1 MGNSYAGQLKTTRF
15 EEVLHNS
22 IEASLRSNSLVPR
35 PIFSQLYLEA
45 EQQLSALEGGSRAD
59 NEEEEEEGDGA
70 LEQNCPPNPYQ
81 MHPRPKD
88 AAPRTEQTGER
99 AASALKMVKQMFKEE
114 NLTKAG
120 KDLRLV
126 SISSEP
132 IDIPA
137 GFLLV
142 GAKSPSLPDHLLVCA
157 VDKRFL
163 PDDNGHNA
171 LLGFSGNC
179 VGCGKKGFC
188 YFTEFSNH
196 INLKLTTQPK
206 KQKHLKY
213 YLVRNAQGA
222 LTKGPLICWKG
233 SVVTTAPAVGKRT
246 VPQVASPETKPG
258 EWPPPQP
265 SWLHR
270 SSDGEGVGTLAVI
283 SAPGSPAGRVLASEV
298 IGRCWGGAG
307 ADCQVCLFPA
317 EFRSR
322 QASMGACSSSLFPP
336 LDSSGP
342 PAPFPGEPGLGTTPS
357 APLGAPQAG
366 ILSNSGPPKKRH
378 KGWSPE
384 SPSASDGGY
393 PQGAGNR
400 AKYESAGVTCMPQ
413 VGLVGPA
420 SVTFPVVASEEPVSV
435 PDNLLKICKAKPVI
449 FKGKYSNALGAEGH
463 GNFPYLCGN
472 LNDVVVSPLLYT
484 CYQNSQSISRAY
496 EQYGASTIQPISE
509 EMQLLLT
516 VYYLVQLDCVRWTLG
531 HSASPQHCPAVWAGQ
546 ALKPLPPALS
556 LPAADQVPLMEDL
569 EQIFLRS
576 WRESHLTEIR
586 QYQQAPPQPFPPAL
600 GAVAPV
606 TSAQLPWLAGLAASS
621 CNDSV
626 HVIECTYSL
635 AEGLS
640 EMFRLLIEGK
650 LAKTNYVVIICACRS
665 AAIDSCIAVT
675 GKYQARI
682 LSESLLTPAEY
693 QKEVNYELVTGKV
706 DSLGAFFSTLCPEG
720 DIDILLDKFH
730 QENQGLVS
738 SSLAAS
744 SVSKSASLDVG
755 EAPACTSYHLEPHRI
770 RPFQLAVAQKLLS
783 HVCSIA
789 DSSTQNLD
797 LGSFEKVDFLICI
810 PPSEVTYQQTLFHV
824 WHSGVLLELGLEK
837 EHVTRQRVEQYVL
850 KLDAEAQT
858 KFKSF
863 LQHSFQNPHTLFVL
877 IHDHAHW
884 DLVSSAVHN
893 LYSQSDPSVGL
904 VDRLLNCKEV
914 KEAPN
919 IVTLHVTS
927 FPYALQTQHTLVS
940 PYNEIHWPASYS
952 DGVDL
957 YPENRKYF
965 GLSEFIES
973 TLSGHSLPLL
983 RYDSSFE
990 AMVTALGKRF
1000 PRLHSAVIRT
1010 FVLVQH
1016 YAAAMM
1022 AVSGLSQMKNYTSVE
1037 TLEITQNLINSP
1049 KQCPC
1054 GHGLMVL
1061 LRVPCSPLAA
1071 VAYERLA
1078 HVRARLALEEHFEII
1093 LGNPA
1098 SGITIGKHFLKQ
1110 LKVWQNIEDAEW
1122 RPQTYLEL
1130 EGLPC
1135 ILIFS
1140 GMDPHGES
1148 LPRSLRYCD
1157 LRLINS
1163 SCLVRTALEQELGLA
1178 AYFVSSEPPLEKG
1191 AQTEALESD
1200 AEKLSSTDNEDEE
1213 LVTEGSTSEK
1223 RSPVKRE
1230 RSRSHDSASSS
1241 LSSKASSS
1249 APCGESSA
1257 GPSQG
1262 ERAWSPPPCGPS
1274 EEAKAPGERQ
1284 TLRAAGGPPSVISRH
1299 SPGLTPQLDPSLKSG
1314 QRGIQVSA
1322 LSASSSGS
1330 ASSPALPTA
1339 GPLVLQ
1345 ASQCSMTKACRQPPV
1360 VFLPKLVYDMVTST
1374 DGSGLPKAA
1383 SLLPSHSVMWASSF
1397 RPLLSKTMTSTEQ
1410 SLYYR
1415 QWTVPRPG
1423 HMDYGNRAEGRVDG
1437 FHPRRLLLS
1446 GPPQIGKTGAYL
1458 QFLSILSRML
1468 IRLTEVDVYDE
1479 EEININLR
1487 EDSDWH
1493 YLQLSDPWPDLEL
1506 FKKLP
1511 FDYIIHDPK
1520 YEDASLICSHH
1531 QSIKSEDRGTH
1542 RKPEDLF
1549 VRRQTARMRLSKF
1562 AAHNTYHHCEQC
1574 HQYMGFH
1581 PRCQLYESTL
1591 HAFAFSYS
1599 MLGEEIQ
1606 LHFIIPK
1613 SKEHHFVFSQ
1623 PGGQLESM
1631 RLPLVTDKSHE
1642 YIKSPT
1648 FTPTTGR
1655 HEHGLFNLYHA
1666 MDGAS
1671 HLHVLVVKEY
1681 EMAIYKK
1688 YWPNHIMLVLPSI
1701 FNSAGVGAAHFLI
1714 KELSYHNLELERNRQ
1729 EELGIKP
1736 QDIWPF
1742 IVISDDSCV
1751 MWNVVDVDSG
1761 GERSRKNVFG
1771 LIELTDMTPASRHA
1785 FSILTGTPPRQP
1797 ARHVQGKA
1805 AAWPAQSACRPGDVR
1820 LPPSSREFSWSER
1833 NVSLKHI
1840 MQHIEASP
1848 NITHYALIGMRKWSS
1863 KTGSREVREP
1873 FSRCHVHDFIV
1884 LNVDLTQNV
1893 QYNQN
1898 RFTCDDVDFN
1908 LRVHSA
1914 GLLLCRFNR
1923 FSVMKKQIAVGG
1935 HRSFHITSKVS
1946 DSPMAVVP
1954 AQYICAPDSRHT
1966 FLAAPAQLLLEKFLQ
1981 HHSHCFFPLSLKNLG
1996 HPVLSVDCYLN
2007 LGSQISVCYVSSR
2020 PHSLNISCSDFVFS
2034 GLLLYLCDSFVG
2046 ASFLK
2051 KFHFLKGATLC
2062 VICQDRNSLRQT
2074 VVRLELEDEWQFR
2087 LRDEFQTANAKE
2099 DRPLFFLTGRHI

>member
-22 IEASLRSNSLVPR
+22 IEASLRSNNLVPR

-45 EQQLSALEGGSRAD
+45 EQQLSSLEGFC
-59 NEEEEEEGDGA
+59 
-70 LEQNCPPNPYQ
+70 Q
-81 MHPRPKD
+81 
-88 AAPRTEQTGER
+88 
-99 AASALKMVKQMFKEE
+99 
-114 NLTKAG
+114 AG

-126 SISSEP
+126 SISNDQIEVPS
-132 IDIPA
+132 

-142 GAKSPSLPDHLLVCA
+142 GAKSPNLPDQLLVCA

-213 YLVRNAQGA
+213 YLVRNAQGT
-222 LTKGPLICWKG
+222 LTKGSVICWKG
-233 SVVTTAPAVGKRT
+233 
-246 VPQVASPETKPG
+246 
-258 EWPPPQP
+258 
-265 SWLHR
+265 
-270 SSDGEGVGTLAVI
+270 
-283 SAPGSPAGRVLASEV
+283 
-298 IGRCWGGAG
+298 
-307 ADCQVCLFPA
+307 A
-317 EFRSR
+317 EFRGR
-322 QASMGACSSSLFPP
+322 QASSGPCSSTLFQLPE
-336 LDSSGP
+336 SSGP
-342 PAPFPGEPGLGTTPS
+342 ALITTNELVPAPNPHAPAAGTQQTGTISDHLPSTAALGSTVYNGKDSPKQQLVKNNLPALTRPSVLGTLT
-357 APLGAPQAG
+357 
-366 ILSNSGPPKKRH
+366 NSGPPKKRH

-384 SPSASDGGY
+384 SPSSTETWNLQPN
-393 PQGAGNR
+393 PQIPNR
-400 AKYESAGVTCMPQ
+400 NKNDIGSLSCLTHSAVM
-413 VGLVGPA
+413 GPV
-420 SVTFPVVASEEPVSV
+420 SSPMVASGEPVSV

-449 FKGKYSNALGAEGH
+449 FKGH

-472 LNDVVVSPLLYT
+472 LNDIVVSPLLYT
-484 CYQNSQSISRAY
+484 CYKNSQSMSRAY

-516 VYYLVQLDCVRWTLG
+516 VYYLVQL
-531 HSASPQHCPAVWAGQ
+531 AP
-546 ALKPLPPALS
+546 
-556 LPAADQVPLMEDL
+556 DQVPLIEDL
-569 EQIFLRS
+569 EHIFMRS
-576 WRESHLTEIR
+576 WRESHLSEIR
-586 QYQQAPPQPFPPAL
+586 QYQQAIPQAFSPVPSQIAL
-600 GAVAPV
+600 M

-621 CNDSV
+621 SNDSV
-626 HVIECTYSL
+626 HIIECSYSL
-635 AEGLS
+635 AEGLT
-640 EMFRLLIEGK
+640 EMFKLLTEGK
-650 LAKTNYVVIICACRS
+650 LVKTNYVVIICACRNRTL
-665 AAIDSCIAVT
+665 DSCIVVT
-675 GKYQARI
+675 GKYQARV
-682 LSESLLTPAEY
+682 LSESMLTPAEY
-693 QKEVNYELVTGKV
+693 QKEVNYQLVTGKV
-706 DSLGAFFSTLCPEG
+706 ETLGSFFSTLCPDG
-720 DIDILLDKFH
+720 DIELLLDKFY
-730 QENQGLVS
+730 QENQSHKS
-738 SSLAAS
+738 SSLSTSANKPTASDITGAA
-744 SVSKSASLDVG
+744 V
-755 EAPACTSYHLEPHRI
+755 CTSYNVERHQI

-797 LGSFEKVDFLICI
+797 LGSFERVDFLICV
-810 PPSEVTYQQTLFHV
+810 PPSEVTYQQTLFHL

-837 EHVTRQRVEQYVL
+837 EHLTKQRMEQYVV
-850 KLDAEAQT
+850 KLDADAQT
-858 KFKSF
+858 KFKVF
-863 LQHSFQNPHTLFVL
+863 LQNSMQNPHTLFIL

-884 DLVSSAVHN
+884 DLASSVHC
-893 LYSQSDPSVGL
+893 LYPQADPSVGL
-904 VDRLLNCKEV
+904 VDRLLNCREV

-919 IVTLHVTS
+919 VLTLHVTS
-927 FPYALQTQHTLVS
+927 FPYALQTQHTHIS
-940 PYNEIHWPASYS
+940 PYNEIHWPSSYS
-952 DGVDL
+952 NGIDL
-957 YPENRKYF
+957 YHENKKYF

-990 AMVTALGKRF
+990 AMVMALGKRF

-1016 YAAAMM
+1016 YSAAMM

-1037 TLEITQNLINSP
+1037 TLEITQNLINSS
-1049 KQCPC
+1049 KQCSS
-1054 GHGLMVL
+1054 GHGFMVV
-1061 LRVPCSPLAA
+1061 LRIPCIPLAV
-1071 VAYERLA
+1071 VAYERLY
-1078 HVRARLALEEHFEII
+1078 HIRERLSLADNFEII
-1093 LGNPA
+1093 LGKPN
-1098 SGITIGKHFLKQ
+1098 SGITIGKHFVEQ
-1110 LKVWQNIEDAEW
+1110 LKMWQKIEDAEW

-1140 GMDPHGES
+1140 GMDPQGEA

-1163 SCLVRTALEQELGLA
+1163 SCLLRTALEQELGLA
-1178 AYFVSSEPPLEKG
+1178 AYFVSSEIHIEKVVVNDV
-1191 AQTEALESD
+1191 LESD
-1200 AEKLSSTDNEDEE
+1200 PEKLSSTDNEDEE
-1213 LVTEGSTSEK
+1213 IATEGSTSEK
-1223 RSPVKRE
+1223 RSPIKRE

-1241 LSSKASSS
+1241 LSSKASSATFCIESSPLLATPGDVAKSPHQVLSSSTEESTHNCERQRQKVEKGAQTVISKHLPAAAEQLDSKQNIKSAQISINSSSSPFSSSSSSS
-1249 APCGESSA
+1249 APTHNTFIL
-1257 GPSQG
+1257 
-1262 ERAWSPPPCGPS
+1262 
-1274 EEAKAPGERQ
+1274 Q
-1284 TLRAAGGPPSVISRH
+1284 T
-1299 SPGLTPQLDPSLKSG
+1299 
-1314 QRGIQVSA
+1314 
-1322 LSASSSGS
+1322 
-1330 ASSPALPTA
+1330 
-1339 GPLVLQ
+1339 
-1345 ASQCSMTKACRQPPV
+1345 SQCSMTKASKQPPI
-1360 VFLPKLVYDMVTST
+1360 VFLPKLVYDIITST
-1374 DGSGLPKAA
+1374 DSSGLPKSS
-1383 SLLPSHSVMWASSF
+1383 SLLPYHSVMWASSF
-1397 RPLLSKTMTSTEQ
+1397 RPVMSKMMTCTEQ

-1415 QWTVPRPG
+1415 QWTVPKPI
-1423 HMDYGNRAEGRVDG
+1423 HMDYNNRNEGRMDT

-1479 EEININLR
+1479 EEINIKLQ
-1487 EDSDWH
+1487 EESDQCYH
-1493 YLQLSDPWPDLEL
+1493 QPGDMWPDFET
-1506 FKKLP
+1506 FKKIP
-1511 FDYIIHDPK
+1511 FDYTIHDPK
-1520 YEDASLICSHH
+1520 YEDASLICTRLQNINSDDRSMVRK
-1531 QSIKSEDRGTH
+1531 QEDMYMR
-1542 RKPEDLF
+1542 RK
-1549 VRRQTARMRLSKF
+1549 TTRMRLSKY
-1562 AAHNTYHHCEQC
+1562 AAYNTYHHCEQC
-1574 HQYMGFH
+1574 HQYMGFN
-1581 PRCQLYESTL
+1581 PRYQLYESTL

-1623 PGGQLESM
+1623 PGRQLESM
-1631 RLPLVTDKSHE
+1631 RLPLVTDKSQD

-1751 MWNVVDVDSG
+1751 MWNAGEVNCSG
-1761 GERSRKNVFG
+1761 DRKS
-1771 LIELTDMTPASRHA
+1771 EYTWT
-1785 FSILTGTPPRQP
+1785 
-1797 ARHVQGKA
+1797 
-1805 AAWPAQSACRPGDVR
+1805 
-1820 LPPSSREFSWSER
+1820 ER
-1833 NVSLKHI
+1833 NVSLRQI
-1840 MQHIEASP
+1840 LQHIEATP
-1848 NITHYALIGMRKWSS
+1848 NVTHYALIGMRKWSS
-1863 KTGSREVREP
+1863 KTNRGEIREP
-1873 FSRCHVHDFIV
+1873 FSCCHVHDFIM

-1898 RFTCDDVDFN
+1898 RFMCDDVDFN
-1908 LRVHSA
+1908 LRAHSA
-1914 GLLLCRFNR
+1914 GLLICRFNH

-1935 HRSFHITSKVS
+1935 QRSFHIKSKVS
-1946 DSPMAVVP
+1946 ETPVSIAP
-1954 AQYICAPDSRHT
+1954 AQYICAPDSKHT
-1966 FLAAPAQLLLEKFLQ
+1966 FLAAPAQLLLEKYLQ
-1981 HHSHCFFPLSLKNLG
+1981 YHSHRFFPLSLKNYS

-2007 LGSQISVCYVSSR
+2007 LGPQIAVCYVSSR
-2020 PHSLNISCSDFVFS
+2020 PHSLNISCSDLMFS
-2034 GLLLYLCDSFVG
+2034 GLLLYLCDSFVV

-2087 LRDEFQTANAKE
+2087 LRDEFQTANTKE

>member
-22 IEASLRSNSLVPR
+22 IEASLRSNNLVPR

-45 EQQLSALEGGSRAD
+45 EQQLSALEAGSRVD
-59 NEEEEEEGDGA
+59 NEEEEEEGEGG
-70 LEQNCPPNPYQ
+70 LESSSPPNSYQ
-81 MHPRPKD
+81 MHP
-88 AAPRTEQTGER
+88 APEGCCTTDGFCQ
-99 AASALKMVKQMFKEE
+99 
-114 NLTKAG
+114 AG

-126 SISSEP
+126 SMSNEHL
-132 IDIPA
+132 DVPA

-206 KQKHLKY
+206 KQKHLKF
-213 YLVRNAQGA
+213 YLVRNAHGT

-233 SVVTTAPAVGKRT
+233 S
-246 VPQVASPETKPG
+246 
-258 EWPPPQP
+258 
-265 SWLHR
+265 
-270 SSDGEGVGTLAVI
+270 
-283 SAPGSPAGRVLASEV
+283 
-298 IGRCWGGAG
+298 
-307 ADCQVCLFPA
+307 

-322 QASMGACSSSLFPP
+322 QAPASTCSGSLFPP
-336 LDSSGP
+336 LENAGPLVTFLNEPILAANAMVVAGAQQAGPASDHPSLAAAVGPAVFNGRDSPKQQQSVKTSLVSLP
-342 PAPFPGEPGLGTTPS
+342 RPS
-357 APLGAPQAG
+357 ALG
-366 ILSNSGPPKKRH
+366 ILPTSGPPKKRH

-384 SPSASDGGY
+384 SPSATDGGC
-393 PQGAGNR
+393 PQGGGNR
-400 AKYESAGVTCMPQ
+400 AKYETAGMSCMPQ

-420 SVTFPVVASEEPVSV
+420 SATFPVVASGEPVSV
-435 PDNLLKICKAKPVI
+435 PNNLLKICKARPVI
-449 FKGKYSNALGAEGH
+449 FKGH

-472 LNDVVVSPLLYT
+472 LSDVVISPLLYT

-496 EQYGASTIQPISE
+496 EQYGASTVQPISE

-516 VYYLVQLDCVRWTLG
+516 VYYLVQL
-531 HSASPQHCPAVWAGQ
+531 
-546 ALKPLPPALS
+546 
-556 LPAADQVPLMEDL
+556 AADQVPLMEDL
-569 EQIFLRS
+569 EQIFMRS

-586 QYQQAPPQPFPPAL
+586 QYQQGPPQPFPPAP
-600 GAVAPV
+600 GAAAPV

-626 HVIECTYSL
+626 HIIECTYSL

-665 AAIDSCIAVT
+665 SAIDSCIAVT

-730 QENQGLVS
+730 QENQGHSS
-738 SSLAAS
+738 SSLATS
-744 SVSKSASLDVG
+744 SISKPAALDARG
-755 EAPACTSYHLEPHRI
+755 MPACTGYTPEPHPV

-783 HVCSIA
+783 HLCSIA

-797 LGSFEKVDFLICI
+797 LGSFQKVDFLICI
-810 PPSEVTYQQTLFHV
+810 PPSEVTYRQTLLHV

-837 EHVTRQRVEQYVL
+837 EHMTKQRVEQYVL

-858 KFKSF
+858 KFKAF
-863 LQHSFQNPHTLFVL
+863 LQNSFQNPHTLFVL

-893 LYSQSDPSVGL
+893 LYSPSDPPVGV
-904 VDRLLNCKEV
+904 VDRLLNCREV

-927 FPYALQTQHTLVS
+927 FPYALQTQHTLIS
-940 PYNEIHWPASYS
+940 PYNEVHWPASCS
-952 DGVDL
+952 NGVDL
-957 YPENRKYF
+957 YPESKKYF

-1016 YAAAMM
+1016 YAAALM
-1022 AVSGLSQMKNYTSVE
+1022 AASGLSQMKNYTSVE
-1037 TLEITQNLINSP
+1037 TLEITQNLLNAS

-1054 GHGLMVL
+1054 GRGLMVL
-1061 LRVPCSPLAA
+1061 LRVPCAPLAA
-1071 VAYERLA
+1071 VAYERLS
-1078 HVRARLALEEHFEII
+1078 HVRQRLSLEEHFEII
-1093 LGNPA
+1093 LGSPSA
-1098 SGITIGKHFLKQ
+1098 GVTVGRHFLQQ
-1110 LKVWQNIEDAEW
+1110 LKEWQRIDDAEW

-1135 ILIFS
+1135 ILILS
-1140 GMDPHGES
+1140 GIDPHGES

-1178 AYFVSSEPPLEKG
+1178 AYFVSNEVPSEKG
-1191 AQTEALESD
+1191 AANEAPESD
-1200 AEKLSSTDNEDEE
+1200 VEKLSSTDNEDEE
-1213 LVTEGSTSEK
+1213 LTTEGSASEK
-1223 RSPVKRE
+1223 RGPVKRE
-1230 RSRSHDSASSS
+1230 RSCSHDSAASS
-1241 LSSKASSS
+1241 LSSRASGT
-1249 APCGESSA
+1249 AWCGE
-1257 GPSQG
+1257 PSVQPMAPAQG
-1262 ERAWSPPPCGPS
+1262 EQARSPQPCGPS
-1274 EEAKAPGERQ
+1274 EEAPGPGDKPRR
-1284 TLRAAGGPPSVISRH
+1284 RASPGSHSALSGH
-1299 SPGLTPQLDPSLKSG
+1299 SPGLAPQPDSGPQAG
-1314 QRGIQVSA
+1314 QRRVHVSSSQ
-1322 LSASSSGS
+1322 LSSSSGS
-1330 ASSPALPTA
+1330 CSSAAVPTCLLHTA
-1339 GPLVLQ
+1339 
-1345 ASQCSMTKACRQPPV
+1345 QCSLARARRQPPV
-1360 VFLPKLVYDMVTST
+1360 IFLPKLVYDLVMAPDS
-1374 DGSGLPKAA
+1374 SSLPKAA
-1383 SLLPSHSVMWASSF
+1383 SLLPAHSVMWASSF
-1397 RPLLSKTMTSTEQ
+1397 RPLLSKMMTSTEQ

-1415 QWTVPRPG
+1415 QWTVPRPS
-1423 HMDYGNRAEGRVDG
+1423 HMDYSNRSENRMDS

-1479 EEININLR
+1479 EEININLK
-1487 EDSDWH
+1487 EESDWH

-1506 FKKLP
+1506 FKKMP
-1511 FDYIIHDPK
+1511 FDYIVHDPK

-1531 QSIKSEDRGTH
+1531 RSIKNEDRGMARKSED
-1542 RKPEDLF
+1542 PY
-1549 VRRQTARMRLSKF
+1549 VRCQTARMRLSKY
-1562 AAHNTYHHCEQC
+1562 AAYNTYHHCEQC

-1581 PRCQLYESTL
+1581 PRYQLYESTL

-1631 RLPLVTDKSHE
+1631 RLPLVTDKGHE

-1701 FNSAGVGAAHFLI
+1701 FNTAGVGAAHFLI
-1714 KELSYHNLELERNRQ
+1714 KELSSHNLELERSRQ
-1729 EELGIKP
+1729 GELGIKP

-1751 MWNVVDVDSG
+1751 MWNMVDVDYG
-1761 GERSRKNVFG
+1761 GERSR
-1771 LIELTDMTPASRHA
+1771 D
-1785 FSILTGTPPRQP
+1785 
-1797 ARHVQGKA
+1797 
-1805 AAWPAQSACRPGDVR
+1805 
-1820 LPPSSREFSWSER
+1820 FSWSER
-1833 NVSLKHI
+1833 NVSLKRI
-1840 MQHIEASP
+1840 MQHIEGSP

-1863 KTGSREVREP
+1863 KTRSSEVREP
-1873 FSRCHVHDFIV
+1873 FSRCHLHDFVI
-1884 LNVDLTQNV
+1884 LNVDLTQHV
-1893 QYNQN
+1893 QYNRN
-1898 RFTCDDVDFN
+1898 RFMCDDVDFN

-1923 FSVMKKQIAVGG
+1923 FSMMKKQIAVGG

-1946 DSPMAVVP
+1946 DNPVAIVP
-1954 AQYICAPDSRHT
+1954 AQYICAPDSKHP
-1966 FLAAPAQLLLEKFLQ
+1966 FLAAPAHLLLEKFFQ
-1981 HHSHCFFPLSLKNLG
+1981 YHSHRFFPLSLKNYS

-2020 PHSLNISCSDFVFS
+2020 PHSLNISSSDLMFS

-2074 VVRLELEDEWQFR
+2074 VVRLELEDAWQFR
-2087 LRDEFQTANAKE
+2087 LRDEFQTANTKE
-2099 DRPLFFLTGRHI
+2099 DRPLFFLTARHV

>member
-35 PIFSQLYLEA
+35 PVFSQLYLEA
-45 EQQLSALEGGSRAD
+45 EQQLSALEGGSRVD
-59 NEEEEEEGDGA
+59 NEEEEEGEGG
-70 LEQNCPPNPYQ
+70 LEQSCPPNPYQ
-81 MHPRPKD
+81 MHPPPEGCCTTD
-88 AAPRTEQTGER
+88 GFCQ
-99 AASALKMVKQMFKEE
+99 
-114 NLTKAG
+114 AG

-132 IDIPA
+132 IDVPA

-163 PDDNGHNA
+163 PDDDGHNA

-188 YFTEFSNH
+188 YFTEFSSH
-196 INLKLTTQPK
+196 MNLKVTTQPK

-213 YLVRNAQGA
+213 YLIRNAQGA

-233 SVVTTAPAVGKRT
+233 S
-246 VPQVASPETKPG
+246 
-258 EWPPPQP
+258 
-265 SWLHR
+265 
-270 SSDGEGVGTLAVI
+270 
-283 SAPGSPAGRVLASEV
+283 
-298 IGRCWGGAG
+298 
-307 ADCQVCLFPA
+307 

-322 QASMGACSSSLFPP
+322 QASASACSSSLFPP
-336 LDSSGP
+336 LESSGL
-342 PAPFPGEPGLGTTPS
+342 PAPFPSEPGPRTTPS
-357 APLGAPQAG
+357 IPLGAPQAGPASDHTSLTAAVGPAVFNGKDSPKHQPLVKHSLSAVPRPSALG

-384 SPSASDGGY
+384 SPSAADGGY
-393 PQGAGNR
+393 PQGGGSR

-420 SVTFPVVASEEPVSV
+420 SVTFPVVASGEPVSV

-449 FKGKYSNALGAEGH
+449 FKGKYSSHGH
-463 GNFPYLCGN
+463 FPYLCGN

-484 CYQNSQSISRAY
+484 CYQNSQSVSRAY
-496 EQYGASTIQPISE
+496 AQYGASTMQPISE

-516 VYYLVQLDCVRWTLG
+516 VYYLVQL
-531 HSASPQHCPAVWAGQ
+531 
-546 ALKPLPPALS
+546 
-556 LPAADQVPLMEDL
+556 AADQVPLMEDL

-586 QYQQAPPQPFPPAL
+586 QYQQVPPQPIPPAP

-626 HVIECTYSL
+626 HIIECTYSL

-730 QENQGLVS
+730 QENQGQIS
-738 SSLAAS
+738 SSLTAS
-744 SVSKSASLDVG
+744 SVTKSASLDVG
-755 EAPACTSYHLEPHRI
+755 GTPVCTGYHLEPHRI
-770 RPFQLAVAQKLLS
+770 WPFQLAVAQKLLS

-837 EHVTRQRVEQYVL
+837 EHMTKQRVEQYVL

-858 KFKSF
+858 KFKAF
-863 LQHSFQNPHTLFVL
+863 LQNSFQNPHTLFVL

-884 DLVSSAVHN
+884 DLVSSAVHD

-927 FPYALQTQHTLVS
+927 FPYALQTQHTLIS

-952 DGVDL
+952 NGVDL
-957 YPENRKYF
+957 YPEKKKYF

-1016 YAAAMM
+1016 YTAAMM

-1078 HVRARLALEEHFEII
+1078 HVRAQLALEEHFEII
-1093 LGNPA
+1093 LGNPS

-1110 LKVWQNIEDAEW
+1110 LKMWQKIEDAEW

-1178 AYFVSSEPPLEKG
+1178 AYFVSSEAPLEKG
-1191 AQTEALESD
+1191 ARSEALESD

-1213 LVTEGSTSEK
+1213 LCVCFEPGSTSEK

-1230 RSRSHDSASSS
+1230 RSRSRDSVSSS

-1249 APCGESSA
+1249 ARCGESPAQAQLA
-1257 GPSQG
+1257 GPSRG
-1262 ERAWSPPPCGPS
+1262 DRARSPQPCGPA
-1274 EEAKAPGERQ
+1274 EEGRAPGERQ
-1284 TLRAAGGPPSVISRH
+1284 WLRAGRGPPAVISRR
-1299 SPGLTPQLDPSLKSG
+1299 SPGPAPQPDPGLKTG
-1314 QRGIQVSA
+1314 QWSIQVSA
-1322 LSASSSGS
+1322 PSSSSSGS
-1330 ASSPALPTA
+1330 PSSSAMPAAS
-1339 GPLVLQ
+1339 PLVLQ
-1345 ASQCSMTKACRQPPV
+1345 AAQCSASKACRRPPV

-1415 QWTVPRPG
+1415 QWTVPRPS
-1423 HMDYGNRAEGRVDG
+1423 HMDYGSRAEGRVDG

-1487 EDSDWH
+1487 EESDWH

-1531 QSIKSEDRGTH
+1531 QSIKNEDRGTH
-1542 RKPEDLF
+1542 RKPEDLY
-1549 VRRQTARMRLSKF
+1549 VRRQTARMRLSKY
-1562 AAHNTYHHCEQC
+1562 AAYNTYHHCEQC

-1581 PRCQLYESTL
+1581 PRYQLYESAL

-1751 MWNVVDVDSG
+1751 MWNVVDVDG
-1761 GERSRKNVFG
+1761 AGER
-1771 LIELTDMTPASRHA
+1771 
-1785 FSILTGTPPRQP
+1785 
-1797 ARHVQGKA
+1797 
-1805 AAWPAQSACRPGDVR
+1805 
-1820 LPPSSREFSWSER
+1820 SREFSWSER

-1873 FSRCHVHDFIV
+1873 FSRCHVHDFVI

-1898 RFTCDDVDFN
+1898 RFMCDDVDFN

-1946 DSPMAVVP
+1946 DSPMAIVP
-1954 AQYICAPDSRHT
+1954 AQYICAPDSKHT
-1966 FLAAPAQLLLEKFLQ
+1966 LLAAPAQLLLEKFLQ
-1981 HHSHCFFPLSLKNLG
+1981 HHSHRFFPLSLRNHG
-1996 HPVLSVDCYLN
+1996 HPVLSVDGYLN

-2020 PHSLNISCSDFVFS
+2020 PHSLNISCSDFLFS

-2046 ASFLK
+2046 AGFLK

>member
-45 EQQLSALEGGSRAD
+45 EQHLSSLEAGSRVD
-59 NEEEEEEGDGA
+59 NEEEEEEEEEEGS
-70 LEQNCPPNPYQ
+70 ESSCPVPYQ
-81 MHPRPKD
+81 MKPPPEGCCTTD
-88 AAPRTEQTGER
+88 GFCQ
-99 AASALKMVKQMFKEE
+99 S
-114 NLTKAG
+114 G

-126 SISSEP
+126 SISNEHIEVPS
-132 IDIPA
+132 

-142 GAKSPSLPDHLLVCA
+142 GAKSPNLPDHLLVCA

-163 PDDNGHNA
+163 PDDNGRNA

-213 YLVRNAQGA
+213 YLVRNAQGT
-222 LTKGPLICWKG
+222 LTKGSVICWKG
-233 SVVTTAPAVGKRT
+233 AELRGRQSSSSTCSGTVCQLTESTGLSGSTA
-246 VPQVASPETKPG
+246 SE
-258 EWPPPQP
+258 PPPNPP
-265 SWLHR
+265 SRTLQTATAIDHTPSTAALCSVAYNGKESPKQQLVKNNLSALTR
-270 SSDGEGVGTLAVI
+270 PLVLGTL
-283 SAPGSPAGRVLASEV
+283 
-298 IGRCWGGAG
+298 
-307 ADCQVCLFPA
+307 
-317 EFRSR
+317 
-322 QASMGACSSSLFPP
+322 
-336 LDSSGP
+336 
-342 PAPFPGEPGLGTTPS
+342 T
-357 APLGAPQAG
+357 
-366 ILSNSGPPKKRH
+366 NSGPPKKRH

-384 SPSASDGGY
+384 SPSSTETLNLPLNPQVPNRIKNDGGSLSSL
-393 PQGAGNR
+393 PH
-400 AKYESAGVTCMPQ
+400 SA
-413 VGLVGPA
+413 LVGPA
-420 SVTFPVVASEEPVSV
+420 SSPMVGSGEPVSV

-449 FKGKYSNALGAEGH
+449 FKGH

-472 LNDVVVSPLLYT
+472 INDVIVSPLLYT
-484 CYQNSQSISRAY
+484 CYRNSQSLSRAY
-496 EQYGASTIQPISE
+496 EQYGAPTIQPISE

-516 VYYLVQLDCVRWTLG
+516 VYYLVQL
-531 HSASPQHCPAVWAGQ
+531 AS
-546 ALKPLPPALS
+546 
-556 LPAADQVPLMEDL
+556 DQVPLIEDL
-569 EQIFLRS
+569 EQIFMRS
-576 WRESHLTEIR
+576 WRESHLSEIR
-586 QYQQAPPQPFPPAL
+586 QYQQVIPQAFPQVPSHI
-600 GAVAPV
+600 APV

-626 HVIECTYSL
+626 HIIECSYSL

-640 EMFRLLIEGK
+640 EMFKLLIEGK
-650 LAKTNYVVIICACRS
+650 LIKTNYVVIICTGRNR
-665 AAIDSCIAVT
+665 AIDSCIVIT

-682 LSESLLTPAEY
+682 LSEGMLTPSDY
-693 QKEVNYELVTGKV
+693 QKEVNYQLVTGKV
-706 DSLGAFFSTLCPEG
+706 ESLGSFFSTLCPEG
-720 DIDILLDKFH
+720 DIDLLLEKFY
-730 QENQGLVS
+730 QENQGHIS
-738 SSLAAS
+738 SSLPAS
-744 SVSKSASLDVG
+744 ANKSATLNGTGAV
-755 EAPACTSYHLEPHRI
+755 ACTSYEIERHQI

-783 HVCSIA
+783 HICSIA

-797 LGSFEKVDFLICI
+797 LGSFEKIDFLICV
-810 PPSEVTYQQTLFHV
+810 PPSEVTYQQTLFHL
-824 WHSGVLLELGLEK
+824 WHSGILLELGLEK
-837 EHVTRQRVEQYVL
+837 QHLTKQRVEQYVM
-850 KLDAEAQT
+850 KLDAEAQI
-858 KFKSF
+858 KFKVF
-863 LQHSFQNPHTLFVL
+863 LQNSMQNPHTLFVL

-884 DLVSSAVHN
+884 DLMSAVHS
-893 LYSQSDPSVGL
+893 LYPQTELSTGL
-904 VDRLLNCKEV
+904 VDRLLNCREV

-927 FPYALQTQHTLVS
+927 FPYALQTQHTHIS
-940 PYNEIHWPASYS
+940 PYNEIHWPSSYS
-952 DGVDL
+952 NGVDL
-957 YPENRKYF
+957 YHENKKYF

-973 TLSGHSLPLL
+973 TLSGHSIPLL

-990 AMVTALGKRF
+990 AMVMALGKRF

-1010 FVLVQH
+1010 FVLIQH
-1016 YAAAMM
+1016 YSAAMM
-1022 AVSGLSQMKNYTSVE
+1022 AVCGLSQMKNYTSVE
-1037 TLEITQNLINSP
+1037 TLEITQNLINSSR
-1049 KQCPC
+1049 QCPS
-1054 GHGLMVL
+1054 GHGLMVV
-1061 LRVPCSPLAA
+1061 LRIPCTPLAA
-1071 VAYERLA
+1071 VAYERLYN
-1078 HVRARLALEEHFEII
+1078 VRERLALEDNFEII
-1093 LGNPA
+1093 LGNPN
-1098 SGITIGKHFLKQ
+1098 SGITIGKHFVEQ
-1110 LKVWQNIEDAEW
+1110 LKVWQKIEDVDW

-1140 GMDPHGES
+1140 GMDPQGES

-1163 SCLVRTALEQELGLA
+1163 SSLVRTTLEQELGLA
-1178 AYFVSSEPPLEKG
+1178 AYFVSSEIHSEK
-1191 AQTEALESD
+1191 AVVNDVLESD
-1200 AEKLSSTDNEDEE
+1200 PEKLSSTDNEDEE
-1213 LVTEGSTSEK
+1213 IATEGSTSEK
-1223 RSPVKRE
+1223 RSPMKRE
-1230 RSRSHDSASSS
+1230 RSHSHDSASSS
-1241 LSSKASSS
+1241 LSSKASSKSTFCSEPSPPLVTAGDRAKSPHQVLSNSTEEATNNHERQKQKVDKGAQTTISKHLPPGNEQLDTKQNIKSAQISITSSSSSPFSSSSSLS
-1249 APCGESSA
+1249 APTPNSFIL
-1257 GPSQG
+1257 
-1262 ERAWSPPPCGPS
+1262 
-1274 EEAKAPGERQ
+1274 Q
-1284 TLRAAGGPPSVISRH
+1284 T
-1299 SPGLTPQLDPSLKSG
+1299 
-1314 QRGIQVSA
+1314 
-1322 LSASSSGS
+1322 
-1330 ASSPALPTA
+1330 
-1339 GPLVLQ
+1339 
-1345 ASQCSMTKACRQPPV
+1345 SQCSMTKSSKQPPI
-1360 VFLPKLVYDMVTST
+1360 VFLPKLVYDIITST
-1374 DGSGLPKAA
+1374 DSSGLPKSS
-1383 SLLPSHSVMWASSF
+1383 SLLPYHSVMWASSF
-1397 RPLLSKTMTSTEQ
+1397 RPLMSKMMTCTEQ

-1415 QWTVPRPG
+1415 QWTVPKPI
-1423 HMDYGNRAEGRVDG
+1423 HMDYNNRNEGRMDT

-1479 EEININLR
+1479 EEININVK
-1487 EDSDWH
+1487 EESDQCYH
-1493 YLQLSDPWPDLEL
+1493 QPGDTWPDLET
-1506 FKKLP
+1506 FKKIP
-1511 FDYIIHDPK
+1511 FDYTIHDPK
-1520 YEDASLICSHH
+1520 YEDASLICSKL
-1531 QSIKSEDRGTH
+1531 QTVNSEDRPISRRQEDMYTH
-1542 RKPEDLF
+1542 R
-1549 VRRQTARMRLSKF
+1549 QTTRMRLSKY
-1562 AAHNTYHHCEQC
+1562 AAYNTYHHCEQC
-1574 HQYMGFH
+1574 HQYMGFN
-1581 PRCQLYESTL
+1581 PRYQLYESTL

-1623 PGGQLESM
+1623 PGRQLESM
-1631 RLPLVTDKSHE
+1631 RLPLVTDKSE
-1642 YIKSPT
+1642 DFIKSPT

-1751 MWNVVDVDSG
+1751 MWNAVEVDCSG
-1761 GERSRKNVFG
+1761 DRKSDY
-1771 LIELTDMTPASRHA
+1771 TWT
-1785 FSILTGTPPRQP
+1785 
-1797 ARHVQGKA
+1797 
-1805 AAWPAQSACRPGDVR
+1805 
-1820 LPPSSREFSWSER
+1820 ER

-1840 MQHIEASP
+1840 LQRIETTP
-1848 NITHYALIGMRKWSS
+1848 NVTHYALIGMRKWSS
-1863 KTGSREVREP
+1863 KTNTAEIKEP
-1873 FSRCHVHDFIV
+1873 FSCCHVHDFIM

-1914 GLLLCRFNR
+1914 GLLICRFNH

-1935 HRSFHITSKVS
+1935 QRSFHIKSKVS
-1946 DSPMAVVP
+1946 DIPVSISP
-1954 AQYICAPDSRHT
+1954 AQYICAPDSKHT
-1966 FLAAPAQLLLEKFLQ
+1966 FLAAPAQLLLEKYLQ
-1981 HHSHCFFPLSLKNLG
+1981 YHSHRFFPLSLKNYR

-2007 LGSQISVCYVSSR
+2007 LGPQIAVCYVSSR
-2020 PHSLNISCSDFVFS
+2020 PHSLNISSSGLTFS
-2034 GLLLYLCDSFVG
+2034 GLLLYLCDSFVV

>member
-22 IEASLRSNSLVPR
+22 IEASLRSNNLVPR

-45 EQQLSALEGGSRAD
+45 EQQLSSAEASSRAD
-59 NEEEEEEGDGA
+59 NEEEEEEEEEEGS
-70 LEQNCPPNPYQ
+70 ESSSPPISYQ
-81 MHPRPKD
+81 MKPPPEGCCTTD
-88 AAPRTEQTGER
+88 GFCQ
-99 AASALKMVKQMFKEE
+99 
-114 NLTKAG
+114 AG

-126 SISSEP
+126 SISNEHIEVPS
-132 IDIPA
+132 

-142 GAKSPSLPDHLLVCA
+142 GAKSPNLPDHLLVCA

-222 LTKGPLICWKG
+222 LTKGSVICWKG
-233 SVVTTAPAVGKRT
+233 
-246 VPQVASPETKPG
+246 
-258 EWPPPQP
+258 
-265 SWLHR
+265 
-270 SSDGEGVGTLAVI
+270 
-283 SAPGSPAGRVLASEV
+283 
-298 IGRCWGGAG
+298 
-307 ADCQVCLFPA
+307 A

-322 QASMGACSSSLFPP
+322 QTSSSTCSSTLFQLPESLGPSGSLSNEP
-336 LDSSGP
+336 LPATNSNALSGTQQAVAVTDHIPSTTAFSSAVYNGKESP
-342 PAPFPGEPGLGTTPS
+342 KQQLVKNNLSGLTRPSVLGTLT
-357 APLGAPQAG
+357 
-366 ILSNSGPPKKRH
+366 NSGPPKKRH

-384 SPSASDGGY
+384 SPSSTETWNLQLNPQVPNRIKNDGGSLSSL
-393 PQGAGNR
+393 PH
-400 AKYESAGVTCMPQ
+400 SALM
-413 VGLVGPA
+413 GPA
-420 SVTFPVVASEEPVSV
+420 SSPMVGSGEPVSV

-449 FKGKYSNALGAEGH
+449 FKGH

-484 CYQNSQSISRAY
+484 CYRNSQSLSRAY

-516 VYYLVQLDCVRWTLG
+516 VYYLVQL
-531 HSASPQHCPAVWAGQ
+531 AS
-546 ALKPLPPALS
+546 
-556 LPAADQVPLMEDL
+556 DQVPLIEDL
-569 EQIFLRS
+569 EQIFMRS
-576 WRESHLTEIR
+576 WRESHLSEIR
-586 QYQQAPPQPFPPAL
+586 QYQQAIPQTFSQVPSQI
-600 GAVAPV
+600 APV

-626 HVIECTYSL
+626 HIIECSYSL

-640 EMFRLLIEGK
+640 EMFKLLIEGK
-650 LAKTNYVVIICACRS
+650 LIKTNYVVIICASRNR
-665 AAIDSCIAVT
+665 AIDSCIVIT
-675 GKYQARI
+675 GKYQARV
-682 LSESLLTPAEY
+682 LSESMLSPSDY
-693 QKEVNYELVTGKV
+693 QKEVNYQLVTGKV
-706 DSLGAFFSTLCPEG
+706 ETLGSFFSTLCPEG
-720 DIDILLDKFH
+720 DIDFLLEKFY
-730 QENQGLVS
+730 QENQKHIS
-738 SSLAAS
+738 SSL
-744 SVSKSASLDVG
+744 SASVKKPTTLNG
-755 EAPACTSYHLEPHRI
+755 TGTAICSSYDIERHQI

-783 HVCSIA
+783 HICSIA

-797 LGSFEKVDFLICI
+797 LGSFEKIDFLICV
-810 PPSEVTYQQTLFHV
+810 PPSEVTYQQTLFHL
-824 WHSGVLLELGLEK
+824 WHSGILLELGLEK
-837 EHVTRQRVEQYVL
+837 EHLTKRRVEQYVM
-850 KLDAEAQT
+850 KLDVEAQI
-858 KFKSF
+858 KFKVF
-863 LQHSFQNPHTLFVL
+863 LQNSVQNPHTLFVL

-884 DLVSSAVHN
+884 DLMSAMHS
-893 LYSQSDPSVGL
+893 LYPQTELSTGL
-904 VDRLLNCKEV
+904 VDRLLNCREV

-927 FPYALQTQHTLVS
+927 FPYALQTQHTHIS
-940 PYNEIHWPASYS
+940 PYNEIHWPSSYS
-952 DGVDL
+952 NGVDL
-957 YPENRKYF
+957 YHENKKYF

-973 TLSGHSLPLL
+973 TLSGHSIPLL

-990 AMVTALGKRF
+990 AMVIALGKRF

-1010 FVLVQH
+1010 FVLIQH
-1016 YAAAMM
+1016 YSAAMM
-1022 AVSGLSQMKNYTSVE
+1022 AVCGLSQMKNYTSVE
-1037 TLEITQNLINSP
+1037 TLEITQNLINSSR
-1049 KQCPC
+1049 QCPS
-1054 GHGLMVL
+1054 GHGLMVV
-1061 LRVPCSPLAA
+1061 LRIPCTPLAA
-1071 VAYERLA
+1071 VAYERLYN
-1078 HVRARLALEEHFEII
+1078 VRERLALEDNFEII
-1093 LGNPA
+1093 LGNPN
-1098 SGITIGKHFLKQ
+1098 SGITIGKHFVEQ
-1110 LKVWQNIEDAEW
+1110 LKIWQKIEDVDW

-1140 GMDPHGES
+1140 GMDPQGES

-1163 SCLVRTALEQELGLA
+1163 SSLVRTTLEQELGLA
-1178 AYFVSSEPPLEKG
+1178 AYFVSSEIHTEK
-1191 AQTEALESD
+1191 AVVNDVVESD
-1200 AEKLSSTDNEDEE
+1200 PEKLSSTDNEDEE
-1213 LVTEGSTSEK
+1213 IATEGSTSEK
-1223 RSPVKRE
+1223 RSPMKRE

-1241 LSSKASSS
+1241 LSSKASITAFCSESSPPLITTGDTTKSSQQVLSSS
-1249 APCGESSA
+1249 AEESTNNS
-1257 GPSQG
+1257 
-1262 ERAWSPPPCGPS
+1262 ERPKQKVDKGAQTMISKHLPPVS
-1274 EEAKAPGERQ
+1274 E
-1284 TLRAAGGPPSVISRH
+1284 
-1299 SPGLTPQLDPSLKSG
+1299 QLDTK
-1314 QRGIQVSA
+1314 QNIKNAQITIT
-1322 LSASSSGS
+1322 SSS
-1330 ASSPALPTA
+1330 SSPFSSSSSCTA
-1339 GPLVLQ
+1339 STHNSFILQ
-1345 ASQCSMTKACRQPPV
+1345 TSQCSMTKASKQPPI
-1360 VFLPKLVYDMVTST
+1360 VFLPKLVYDIITST
-1374 DGSGLPKAA
+1374 DSSGLPKSS
-1383 SLLPSHSVMWASSF
+1383 SLLPYHSVMWASSF
-1397 RPLLSKTMTSTEQ
+1397 RPLMSKTMTCTEQ

-1415 QWTVPRPG
+1415 QWTVPKPI
-1423 HMDYGNRAEGRVDG
+1423 HMDYNNRNEGRMDT

-1479 EEININLR
+1479 EEININIK
-1487 EDSDWH
+1487 EESDQYYH
-1493 YLQLSDPWPDLEL
+1493 QPGDVWPDLET
-1506 FKKLP
+1506 FKKIP
-1511 FDYIIHDPK
+1511 FDYTIHDPK
-1520 YEDASLICSHH
+1520 YEDASLICTKL
-1531 QSIKSEDRGTH
+1531 QTINSEDRSMS
-1542 RKPEDLF
+1542 
-1549 VRRQTARMRLSKF
+1549 RRQEDMYTQRQTTRMRLSKY
-1562 AAHNTYHHCEQC
+1562 AAYNTYHHCEQC
-1574 HQYMGFH
+1574 HQYMGFN
-1581 PRCQLYESTL
+1581 PRYQLYESTL

-1623 PGGQLESM
+1623 PGRQLESM
-1631 RLPLVTDKSHE
+1631 RLPLVTDKSE
-1642 YIKSPT
+1642 DYIKSPT

-1751 MWNVVDVDSG
+1751 MWNAVEVDCSG
-1761 GERSRKNVFG
+1761 DRKSDY
-1771 LIELTDMTPASRHA
+1771 TWT
-1785 FSILTGTPPRQP
+1785 
-1797 ARHVQGKA
+1797 
-1805 AAWPAQSACRPGDVR
+1805 
-1820 LPPSSREFSWSER
+1820 ER
-1833 NVSLKHI
+1833 NVSLKQI
-1840 MQHIEASP
+1840 LQHIEATP
-1848 NITHYALIGMRKWSS
+1848 NVTHYALIGMRKWAS
-1863 KTGSREVREP
+1863 KTNSAEIKEP
-1873 FSRCHVHDFIV
+1873 FSCCHVHDFIM

-1914 GLLLCRFNR
+1914 GLLICRFNH

-1935 HRSFHITSKVS
+1935 QRSFHVKSKVS
-1946 DSPMAVVP
+1946 DTPVSISP
-1954 AQYICAPDSRHT
+1954 AQYICAPDSKHT
-1966 FLAAPAQLLLEKFLQ
+1966 FLAAPAQLLLEKYLQ
-1981 HHSHCFFPLSLKNLG
+1981 YHSHRFFPLSLKNYN

-2007 LGSQISVCYVSSR
+2007 LGPQIAVCYVSSR
-2020 PHSLNISCSDFVFS
+2020 PHSLNISSSGLTFS
-2034 GLLLYLCDSFVG
+2034 GLLLYLCDSFVV

>member
-22 IEASLRSNSLVPR
+22 IEASLRSNNLVPR

-45 EQQLSALEGGSRAD
+45 EQQLSSLEAGSRGD
-59 NEEEEEEGDGA
+59 NEEEEEEEEEG
-70 LEQNCPPNPYQ
+70 LESSSPLNPYQ
-81 MHPRPKD
+81 MHPPPEGCCTTD
-88 AAPRTEQTGER
+88 GFCQ
-99 AASALKMVKQMFKEE
+99 
-114 NLTKAG
+114 AG

-126 SISSEP
+126 SISNEP
-132 IDIPA
+132 IEVPS

-142 GAKSPSLPDHLLVCA
+142 GAKSPNLPDHLLVCA

-213 YLVRNAQGA
+213 YLVRNAHGT
-222 LTKGPLICWKG
+222 LMKGPLICWRG
-233 SVVTTAPAVGKRT
+233 SV
-246 VPQVASPETKPG
+246 E
-258 EWPPPQP
+258 
-265 SWLHR
+265 L
-270 SSDGEGVGTLAVI
+270 
-283 SAPGSPAGRVLASEV
+283 
-298 IGRCWGGAG
+298 
-307 ADCQVCLFPA
+307 
-317 EFRSR
+317 RSR
-322 QASMGACSSSLFPP
+322 QTSSSTCSSSLFQAPE
-336 LDSSGP
+336 SSVP
-342 PAPFPGEPGLGTTPS
+342 PAAFTSEQVLVANPNVLMGNQLTGTTSDYPLQMSAMSPAVFNGKDSPKHQQLVKNNLSVPTRPSVLGTLT
-357 APLGAPQAG
+357 
-366 ILSNSGPPKKRH
+366 NSGPPKKRH

-384 SPSASDGGY
+384 SPSALDPCYTQTSAHRMKTD
-393 PQGAGNR
+393 
-400 AKYESAGVTCMPQ
+400 SAGVSCLPQ
-413 VGLVGPA
+413 AGLVGPA
-420 SVTFPVVASEEPVSV
+420 TISSPVVAAGEPVSV

-449 FKGKYSNALGAEGH
+449 FKGH

-472 LNDVVVSPLLYT
+472 LSDVIVSSLLYT

-516 VYYLVQLDCVRWTLG
+516 VYYLVQL
-531 HSASPQHCPAVWAGQ
+531 AS
-546 ALKPLPPALS
+546 
-556 LPAADQVPLMEDL
+556 DQVPLIEDL
-569 EQIFLRS
+569 EQILMRS

-586 QYQQAPPQPFPPAL
+586 QYQQAAPQPFPQVPSHI
-600 GAVAPV
+600 APV

-626 HVIECTYSL
+626 HIIECSYSL

-640 EMFRLLIEGK
+640 EMFKLLIEGK
-650 LAKTNYVVIICACRS
+650 LVKTNYVVIICACRNTP
-665 AAIDSCIAVT
+665 IDSCIAVT

-682 LSESLLTPAEY
+682 LSESLLSPAEY
-693 QKEVNYELVTGKV
+693 QKEVNYELMTGKV
-706 DSLGAFFSTLCPEG
+706 ESLGAFFSTLCPEG
-720 DIDILLDKFH
+720 DIDILLDKFY
-730 QENQGLVS
+730 QENQNHIS
-738 SSLAAS
+738 SSLNTSVNKPAALD
-744 SVSKSASLDVG
+744 ASGTPL
-755 EAPACTSYHLEPHRI
+755 CTSYGLERHQI
-770 RPFQLAVAQKLLS
+770 RPLQLAVAQKLLS

-797 LGSFEKVDFLICI
+797 LGSFEKVDFLICV
-810 PPSEVTYQQTLFHV
+810 PPSEVTYQQTLFHL

-837 EHVTRQRVEQYVL
+837 EHVTKQRVEQYVV

-858 KFKSF
+858 KFKVF
-863 LQHSFQNPHTLFVL
+863 LQNSLQNPHTLFVL

-884 DLVSSAVHN
+884 DLVSAVHN
-893 LYSQSDPSVGL
+893 LYPQTEPAVGL
-904 VDRLLNCKEV
+904 VDRLLNCREV

-927 FPYALQTQHTLVS
+927 FPYALQTQHTLIS

-952 DGVDL
+952 NGMDL
-957 YPENRKYF
+957 YQENKKYF

-990 AMVTALGKRF
+990 AMVMALGKRF

-1016 YAAAMM
+1016 YSAAMM

-1037 TLEITQNLINSP
+1037 TLEITQNLINSS
-1049 KQCPC
+1049 KQCAC
-1054 GHGLMVL
+1054 GHGLMVV
-1061 LRVPCSPLAA
+1061 LRIPCIPLAA
-1071 VAYERLA
+1071 VAYERLY
-1078 HVRARLALEEHFEII
+1078 HVRERLALEDHFEII
-1093 LGNPA
+1093 LGNPN
-1098 SGITIGKHFLKQ
+1098 STITIGKHFVEQ
-1110 LKVWQNIEDAEW
+1110 LKVWQKIEDAEW

-1163 SCLVRTALEQELGLA
+1163 SCLMRTTLEQELGLA
-1178 AYFVSSEPPLEKG
+1178 AYFVSSEVPMEKVTVG
-1191 AQTEALESD
+1191 EVLESD
-1200 AEKLSSTDNEDEE
+1200 PEKLSSTDNEDEE
-1213 LVTEGSTSEK
+1213 IVTEGSVSEK

-1230 RSRSHDSASSS
+1230 RSCSHDSASSS
-1241 LSSKASSS
+1241 LSSKTSSL
-1249 APCGESSA
+1249 AFCNESS
-1257 GPSQG
+1257 PPLVSLG
-1262 ERAWSPPPCGPS
+1262 ERARSPHPPLNS
-1274 EEAKAPGERQ
+1274 VMEEG
-1284 TLRAAGGPPSVISRH
+1284 
-1299 SPGLTPQLDPSLKSG
+1299 
-1314 QRGIQVSA
+1314 
-1322 LSASSSGS
+1322 
-1330 ASSPALPTA
+1330 
-1339 GPLVLQ
+1339 
-1345 ASQCSMTKACRQPPV
+1345 
-1360 VFLPKLVYDMVTST
+1360 
-1374 DGSGLPKAA
+1374 AA
-1383 SLLPSHSVMWASSF
+1383 SCE
-1397 RPLLSKTMTSTEQ
+1397 KQ
-1410 SLYYR
+1410 R
-1415 QWTVPRPG
+1415 QR
-1423 HMDYGNRAEGRVDG
+1423 
-1437 FHPRRLLLS
+1437 
-1446 GPPQIGKTGAYL
+1446 IGKTGAYL

-1487 EDSDWH
+1487 EESGGH
-1493 YLQLSDPWPDLEL
+1493 YPQHNDVWPDLEI
-1506 FKKLP
+1506 FKKMP

-1520 YEDASLICSHH
+1520 YDDASMICSRN
-1531 QSIKSEDRGTH
+1531 QKIKSDDKPAI
-1542 RKPEDLF
+1542 RKHEDLY
-1549 VRRQTARMRLSKF
+1549 VRRQTTRMRLSKY
-1562 AAHNTYHHCEQC
+1562 AAYNTYHHCEQC
-1574 HQYMGFH
+1574 HQYLGFN
-1581 PRCQLYESTL
+1581 PRYQLYESTL

-1631 RLPLVTDKSHE
+1631 RLPLVTDKNQE
-1642 YIKSPT
+1642 FIKSPT

-1751 MWNVVDVDSG
+1751 MWNMVDIDSG
-1761 GERSRKNVFG
+1761 GERRSDY
-1771 LIELTDMTPASRHA
+1771 T
-1785 FSILTGTPPRQP
+1785 
-1797 ARHVQGKA
+1797 
-1805 AAWPAQSACRPGDVR
+1805 
-1820 LPPSSREFSWSER
+1820 WSER

-1840 MQHIEASP
+1840 LQHIEAAP
-1848 NITHYALIGMRKWSS
+1848 NVTHYALIGMRKWSS
-1863 KTGSREVREP
+1863 KTRSGEVQEP
-1873 FSRCHVHDFIV
+1873 FSRCHIHDFII

-1935 HRSFHITSKVS
+1935 HRSFHIKSKVS
-1946 DSPMAVVP
+1946 DNLVSIAPS
-1954 AQYICAPDSRHT
+1954 QYICAPDSKHT

-1981 HHSHCFFPLSLKNLG
+1981 YHSHRFFPLSLKNYG

-2007 LGSQISVCYVSSR
+2007 LGPQVAVCYVSSR
-2020 PHSLNISCSDFVFS
+2020 PHSLNISCSDLLFS
-2034 GLLLYLCDSFVG
+2034 GLLLYLCDSFVV

>member
-1 MGNSYAGQLKTTRF
+1 MGNSYTGQLKTTRF

-22 IEASLRSNSLVPR
+22 IEASLRSSSPVPR
-35 PIFSQLYLEA
+35 PVFSQLYLEA

-59 NEEEEEEGDGA
+59 NEEEEEEGEGG
-70 LEQNCPPNPYQ
+70 LELSSPPNPYQ
-81 MHPRPKD
+81 THPLPEGCCTID
-88 AAPRTEQTGER
+88 GFCQ
-99 AASALKMVKQMFKEE
+99 
-114 NLTKAG
+114 AG

-126 SISSEP
+126 SISNQP
-132 IDIPA
+132 IDVPA

-233 SVVTTAPAVGKRT
+233 SEFRGRQTTAGP
-246 VPQVASPETKPG
+246 
-258 EWPPPQP
+258 
-265 SWLHR
+265 
-270 SSDGEGVGTLAVI
+270 
-283 SAPGSPAGRVLASEV
+283 
-298 IGRCWGGAG
+298 
-307 ADCQVCLFPA
+307 
-317 EFRSR
+317 
-322 QASMGACSSSLFPP
+322 CSGSLFPL
-336 LDSSGP
+336 LDSPGP
-342 PAPFPGEPGLGTTPS
+342 LAAFSSESTSAVNPSIPMGAQPAGPASDHLVLTTATGPGLFNGKESPKQQQLVKNRLSSAVPRPS
-357 APLGAPQAG
+357 ALG

-378 KGWSPE
+378 KRWSPE
-384 SPSASDGGY
+384 SPSVADGGGY
-393 PQGAGNR
+393 PQGGGNR
-400 AKYESAGVTCMPQ
+400 AKYESVGTSCMPQ
-413 VGLVGPA
+413 VGLVGQA
-420 SVTFPVVASEEPVSV
+420 SVTFPVVASGEPVSV

-449 FKGKYSNALGAEGH
+449 FKGH

-472 LNDVVVSPLLYT
+472 LNDVVVSPLLYM
-484 CYQNSQSISRAY
+484 CYQNSQSISRTY
-496 EQYGASTIQPISE
+496 EQFGASTIQPISE

-516 VYYLVQLDCVRWTLG
+516 VYYLVQL
-531 HSASPQHCPAVWAGQ
+531 
-546 ALKPLPPALS
+546 
-556 LPAADQVPLMEDL
+556 AADQVPLMEDL

-586 QYQQAPPQPFPPAL
+586 QYQQAPPQPYAPAPS
-600 GAVAPV
+600 AAAPV

-626 HVIECTYSL
+626 HIIECTYSL

-650 LAKTNYVVIICACRS
+650 LAKTNYVVIICACRN

-693 QKEVNYELVTGKV
+693 QKEVSYELVTGKV

-730 QENQGLVS
+730 QENQGHIS
-738 SSLAAS
+738 SSLSAS
-744 SVSKSASLDVG
+744 SVTKAAPLDISGALV
-755 EAPACTSYHLEPHRI
+755 CTRSSLEPHHI

-810 PPSEVTYQQTLFHV
+810 PPSEVTYQQTLFHI

-837 EHVTRQRVEQYVL
+837 EHVTKQRAEQYVL

-863 LQHSFQNPHTLFVL
+863 LQNSFQNPHTLFVL

-893 LYSQSDPSVGL
+893 LYSQSDPSMGL
-904 VDRLLNCKEV
+904 VDRLLNCREV
-914 KEAPN
+914 KEASN

-927 FPYALQTQHTLVS
+927 FPYALQTQHTLIS
-940 PYNEIHWPASYS
+940 PYNEIHWPAAYS
-952 DGVDL
+952 NGVDL
-957 YPENRKYF
+957 YPENKKYF

-1022 AVSGLSQMKNYTSVE
+1022 AVSGLSRMKNYTSVE
-1037 TLEITQNLINSP
+1037 TLEITQNLINAP

-1078 HVRARLALEEHFEII
+1078 HVRARLALEQHFEII
-1093 LGNPA
+1093 LGNPS
-1098 SGITIGKHFLKQ
+1098 SGITIGKHFVKQ
-1110 LKVWQNIEDAEW
+1110 LKMWQKIEDAEW

-1163 SCLVRTALEQELGLA
+1163 CLVRTALEQELGLA
-1178 AYFVSSEPPLEKG
+1178 AYFVSGDVPLEKG
-1191 AQTEALESD
+1191 PRNEGLESD
-1200 AEKLSSTDNEDEE
+1200 PEKPSSTDNEEEE

-1223 RSPVKRE
+1223 RSPARRE
-1230 RSRSHDSASSS
+1230 RSRSHDSGSSC
-1241 LSSKASSS
+1241 LSSKASGS
-1249 APCGESSA
+1249 ALCGETSA
-1257 GPSQG
+1257 QPGGPSPGQQT
-1262 ERAWSPPPCGPS
+1262 CGPS
-1274 EEAKAPGERQ
+1274 EEGRAPGDRQ
-1284 TLRAAGGPPSVISRH
+1284 RLRASQGPASGSSRH
-1299 SPGLTPQLDPSLKSG
+1299 SPGLAPKPDTSQRSVQVPVTSLSQLSCSSLS
-1314 QRGIQVSA
+1314 
-1322 LSASSSGS
+1322 SASTG
-1330 ASSPALPTA
+1330 PAA
-1339 GPLVLQ
+1339 GALTLQ
-1345 ASQCSMTKACRQPPV
+1345 AAQCSLAKAGQQPPA

-1383 SLLPSHSVMWASSF
+1383 SLLPSHAVMWASSF

-1415 QWTVPRPG
+1415 QWTVPRPS
-1423 HMDYGNRAEGRVDG
+1423 HMDYGNRVEGRLDS

-1479 EEININLR
+1479 EEININLS

-1493 YLQLSDPWPDLEL
+1493 CLQLGDPWPDLEL
-1506 FKKLP
+1506 FEKLP
-1511 FDYIIHDPK
+1511 FDYLVHDPK

-1531 QSIKSEDRGTH
+1531 QSVKSEDRGTP
-1542 RKPEDLF
+1542 RKPEDLYL
-1549 VRRQTARMRLSKF
+1549 RRQTARMRLSKY
-1562 AAHNTYHHCEQC
+1562 AAYNTYHHCEQC
-1574 HQYMGFH
+1574 HQYLGFH
-1581 PRCQLYESTL
+1581 PRYQLYESAL

-1599 MLGEEIQ
+1599 MLGEEVQ
-1606 LHFIIPK
+1606 LHFVIPK

-1642 YIKSPT
+1642 HIKSPT

-1681 EMAIYKK
+1681 EMPIYKK

-1714 KELSYHNLELERNRQ
+1714 KELSYHNLELERSRQ

-1751 MWNVVDVDSG
+1751 MWNVVDIDGG
-1761 GERSRKNVFG
+1761 GER
-1771 LIELTDMTPASRHA
+1771 
-1785 FSILTGTPPRQP
+1785 
-1797 ARHVQGKA
+1797 
-1805 AAWPAQSACRPGDVR
+1805 
-1820 LPPSSREFSWSER
+1820 SREFSWSER
-1833 NVSLKHI
+1833 NVSLKYI
-1840 MQHIEASP
+1840 MQHIEAAP

-1863 KTGSREVREP
+1863 KTGRREVREP

-1898 RFTCDDVDFN
+1898 RFLCDDVDFN

-1923 FSVMKKQIAVGG
+1923 FSVMKKQIVVGG
-1935 HRSFHITSKVS
+1935 HRSLHITSKVP
-1946 DSPMAVVP
+1946 DSPAAVLP
-1954 AQYICAPDSRHT
+1954 AQYVCAPDSKHT
-1966 FLAAPAQLLLEKFLQ
+1966 FLAAPAQLLLERFLQ
-1981 HHSHCFFPLSLKNLG
+1981 HHSHRFFPLSLKNRG
-1996 HPVLSVDCYLN
+1996 HPVLLVDCYLN

-2020 PHSLNISCSDFVFS
+2020 PHSLNISCSDFMFS

-2074 VVRLELEDEWQFR
+2074 VVRLELEEEWQFR

>member
-22 IEASLRSNSLVPR
+22 IEASLRSNNLVPR

-45 EQQLSALEGGSRAD
+45 EQQLSSLEAGSRVD
-59 NEEEEEEGDGA
+59 NEEEEEE
-70 LEQNCPPNPYQ
+70 EEEESSESSSPPLSYQ
-81 MHPRPKD
+81 MKPPPEGCCTTD
-88 AAPRTEQTGER
+88 GFCQ
-99 AASALKMVKQMFKEE
+99 
-114 NLTKAG
+114 AG

-126 SISSEP
+126 SISSDQIEVP
-132 IDIPA
+132 S

-142 GAKSPSLPDHLLVCA
+142 GAKSPNLPDHLLVCA

-163 PDDNGHNA
+163 PDDNGRNA

-222 LTKGPLICWKG
+222 LTKGSVICWKG
-233 SVVTTAPAVGKRT
+233 
-246 VPQVASPETKPG
+246 
-258 EWPPPQP
+258 
-265 SWLHR
+265 
-270 SSDGEGVGTLAVI
+270 
-283 SAPGSPAGRVLASEV
+283 
-298 IGRCWGGAG
+298 
-307 ADCQVCLFPA
+307 A
-317 EFRSR
+317 EFRGR
-322 QASMGACSSSLFPP
+322 QASSGPCSSTLFQPP
-336 LDSSGP
+336 ESSGP
-342 PAPFPGEPGLGTTPS
+342 PLTTTSELVPAPNPNAPAGTQQTGTISDHLPSTAALGSTVYNGKDSPKQQLVKNNLPALTRPSVLGTLTNP
-357 APLGAPQAG
+357 
-366 ILSNSGPPKKRH
+366 GPPKKRH

-384 SPSASDGGY
+384 SPSSTETWNLQPNLQTPNRNKNDVGGL
-393 PQGAGNR
+393 
-400 AKYESAGVTCMPQ
+400 SCLTHST
-413 VGLVGPA
+413 LVGPV
-420 SVTFPVVASEEPVSV
+420 SSPVVASGEPVSV

-449 FKGKYSNALGAEGH
+449 FKGH

-472 LNDVVVSPLLYT
+472 LNDIIVSPLLYT
-484 CYQNSQSISRAY
+484 CYRNSQSISRAY

-516 VYYLVQLDCVRWTLG
+516 VYYLVQL
-531 HSASPQHCPAVWAGQ
+531 AP
-546 ALKPLPPALS
+546 
-556 LPAADQVPLMEDL
+556 DQVPLIEDL
-569 EQIFLRS
+569 EQIFMRS
-576 WRESHLTEIR
+576 WRESHLSEIR
-586 QYQQAPPQPFPPAL
+586 QYQQAIPQAFPP
-600 GAVAPV
+600 VPSQIAPM

-626 HVIECTYSL
+626 HIIECSYSL

-640 EMFRLLIEGK
+640 EMFKLLIEGK
-650 LAKTNYVVIICACRS
+650 LVKTNYVVIICACRNR
-665 AAIDSCIAVT
+665 ALDSCIAVT
-675 GKYQARI
+675 GKYQARV
-682 LSESLLTPAEY
+682 LSESMLTPAEY
-693 QKEVNYELVTGKV
+693 QKEVNYQLVTGKV
-706 DSLGAFFSTLCPEG
+706 ETLGSFFSTLCPDG
-720 DIDILLDKFH
+720 DTEVLLDKFY
-730 QENQGLVS
+730 QENQGQRS
-738 SSLAAS
+738 SSLSTSVNKPTALDITGAA
-744 SVSKSASLDVG
+744 V
-755 EAPACTSYHLEPHRI
+755 CTSYNVERHQI

-797 LGSFEKVDFLICI
+797 LGSFEKVDFLICV
-810 PPSEVTYQQTLFHV
+810 PPSEVTYQQTLFHL

-837 EHVTRQRVEQYVL
+837 EHLTKQRMEQYVV

-858 KFKSF
+858 KFKVF
-863 LQHSFQNPHTLFVL
+863 LQNSMQNPHTLFVL

-884 DLVSSAVHN
+884 DLVSAVHS
-893 LYSQSDPSVGL
+893 LYPQAEPSVGL
-904 VDRLLNCKEV
+904 VDRLLNCREV

-919 IVTLHVTS
+919 ILTLHVTS
-927 FPYALQTQHTLVS
+927 FPYALQTQHTHIS
-940 PYNEIHWPASYS
+940 PYNEIHWPSSYS
-952 DGVDL
+952 NGIDL
-957 YPENRKYF
+957 YHENKKYF

-990 AMVTALGKRF
+990 AMVMALGKRF

-1016 YAAAMM
+1016 YSAAMM

-1037 TLEITQNLINSP
+1037 TLEITQNLVNSSR
-1049 KQCPC
+1049 QCPS
-1054 GHGLMVL
+1054 GHGFMVV
-1061 LRVPCSPLAA
+1061 LRIPCIPLAA
-1071 VAYERLA
+1071 VAYERLY
-1078 HVRARLALEEHFEII
+1078 HVRERLSLADNFEII
-1093 LGNPA
+1093 LGNPN
-1098 SGITIGKHFLKQ
+1098 SGITIGKHFVEQ
-1110 LKVWQNIEDAEW
+1110 LKIWQKIEDAEW

-1140 GMDPHGES
+1140 GMDPQGEA

-1178 AYFVSSEPPLEKG
+1178 AYFVSSEIHLEKVVVNDV
-1191 AQTEALESD
+1191 LESD
-1200 AEKLSSTDNEDEE
+1200 PEKLSSTDNEDEE
-1213 LVTEGSTSEK
+1213 IVTEGSTSEK

-1230 RSRSHDSASSS
+1230 RSCSHDSASSS
-1241 LSSKASSS
+1241 LSSKASSAAFCIESSPPLATPGDVAKSPHQVLSSSTEENANNCERQRQKVEKGAQTVISKHLPAAAEQLDSKQNIKSAQISINSSSSPFSSSSSSS
-1249 APCGESSA
+1249 APTHNSF
-1257 GPSQG
+1257 
-1262 ERAWSPPPCGPS
+1262 
-1274 EEAKAPGERQ
+1274 
-1284 TLRAAGGPPSVISRH
+1284 I
-1299 SPGLTPQLDPSLKSG
+1299 
-1314 QRGIQVSA
+1314 
-1322 LSASSSGS
+1322 
-1330 ASSPALPTA
+1330 
-1339 GPLVLQ
+1339 LQ
-1345 ASQCSMTKACRQPPV
+1345 ASQCSMTKTSKQPPI
-1360 VFLPKLVYDMVTST
+1360 VFLPKLVYDIITST
-1374 DGSGLPKAA
+1374 DSSGLPKSS
-1383 SLLPSHSVMWASSF
+1383 SLLPYHSVMWASSF
-1397 RPLLSKTMTSTEQ
+1397 RPVMSKMMTCTEQ

-1415 QWTVPRPG
+1415 QWTVPKPI
-1423 HMDYGNRAEGRVDG
+1423 HMDYNNRNEGRMDT

-1479 EEININLR
+1479 EEINIK
-1487 EDSDWH
+1487 
-1493 YLQLSDPWPDLEL
+1493 LQEEADQCYHQPADTWPDLET
-1506 FKKLP
+1506 FKKIP
-1511 FDYIIHDPK
+1511 FDYTIHDPK
-1520 YEDASLICSHH
+1520 YEDASLICTRLQNLNSDDRSMGRK
-1531 QSIKSEDRGTH
+1531 QEDMYM
-1542 RKPEDLF
+1542 
-1549 VRRQTARMRLSKF
+1549 RRQTTRMRLSKY
-1562 AAHNTYHHCEQC
+1562 AAYNTYHHCEQC
-1574 HQYMGFH
+1574 HQYMGFN
-1581 PRCQLYESTL
+1581 PRYQLYESTL

-1623 PGGQLESM
+1623 PGRQLESM
-1631 RLPLVTDKSHE
+1631 RLPLVTDKSQD

-1751 MWNVVDVDSG
+1751 MWNAVEIDCSG
-1761 GERSRKNVFG
+1761 DRKS
-1771 LIELTDMTPASRHA
+1771 EYTWT
-1785 FSILTGTPPRQP
+1785 
-1797 ARHVQGKA
+1797 
-1805 AAWPAQSACRPGDVR
+1805 
-1820 LPPSSREFSWSER
+1820 ER
-1833 NVSLKHI
+1833 NVSLKQI
-1840 MQHIEASP
+1840 LQHIEATP
-1848 NITHYALIGMRKWSS
+1848 NVTHYALIGMRKWSS
-1863 KTGSREVREP
+1863 KTNSGEIREP
-1873 FSRCHVHDFIV
+1873 FSCCHVHDFIM

-1898 RFTCDDVDFN
+1898 RFMCDDVDFN
-1908 LRVHSA
+1908 LRAHSA
-1914 GLLLCRFNR
+1914 GLLICRFNR

-1935 HRSFHITSKVS
+1935 HRSFHIKSKVS
-1946 DSPMAVVP
+1946 ETPVSTAP
-1954 AQYICAPDSRHT
+1954 AQYICAPDSKHT
-1966 FLAAPAQLLLEKFLQ
+1966 FLAAPAQLLLEKYLQ
-1981 HHSHCFFPLSLKNLG
+1981 YHSHRFFPLSLKNYS

-2007 LGSQISVCYVSSR
+2007 LGPQIAVCYVSSR
-2020 PHSLNISCSDFVFS
+2020 PHSLNISCSGLMFS
-2034 GLLLYLCDSFVG
+2034 GLLLYLCDSFVV

>member
-45 EQQLSALEGGSRAD
+45 EQQLSALEGGSRVD
-59 NEEEEEEGDGA
+59 NEEEEEEGAGGP
-70 LEQNCPPNPYQ
+70 EQNCPPNPYQ
-81 MHPRPKD
+81 MHPPPEGCCTTD
-88 AAPRTEQTGER
+88 GFCQ
-99 AASALKMVKQMFKEE
+99 
-114 NLTKAG
+114 AG

-132 IDIPA
+132 IDVPA

-233 SVVTTAPAVGKRT
+233 S
-246 VPQVASPETKPG
+246 
-258 EWPPPQP
+258 
-265 SWLHR
+265 
-270 SSDGEGVGTLAVI
+270 
-283 SAPGSPAGRVLASEV
+283 
-298 IGRCWGGAG
+298 
-307 ADCQVCLFPA
+307 

-322 QASMGACSSSLFPP
+322 QGSVGACSSSLFPL

-342 PAPFPGEPGLGTTPS
+342 LAPFPGEPGPGTIPS

-366 ILSNSGPPKKRH
+366 SASDHPALTAALGPALFNGKDSPKHQPPVKNRLSTVSRPSALGFLSNSGPPKKRH

-393 PQGAGNR
+393 PQGGGNR

-420 SVTFPVVASEEPVSV
+420 SVTFPVVASGEPVSV

-449 FKGKYSNALGAEGH
+449 FKGH

-484 CYQNSQSISRAY
+484 CYQNSQSVSRAY

-516 VYYLVQLDCVRWTLG
+516 VYYLVQL
-531 HSASPQHCPAVWAGQ
+531 
-546 ALKPLPPALS
+546 
-556 LPAADQVPLMEDL
+556 AADQVPLMEDL

-586 QYQQAPPQPFPPAL
+586 QYQQAPPQPFPPVP

-626 HVIECTYSL
+626 HIIECTYSL

-738 SSLAAS
+738 SSLTAS
-744 SVSKSASLDVG
+744 SVTKSASLDVSG
-755 EAPACTSYHLEPHRI
+755 APACTSYHLEPHRI

-863 LQHSFQNPHTLFVL
+863 LQNSFQNPHTLFVL

-957 YPENRKYF
+957 YPENKKYF

-1178 AYFVSSEPPLEKG
+1178 AYFVSSEAPLEKG
-1191 AQTEALESD
+1191 ARTEALESD

-1241 LSSKASSS
+1241 LSSKASKLEREGICEELAFLESS

-1262 ERAWSPPPCGPS
+1262 EQARSPPPCGPS
-1274 EEAKAPGERQ
+1274 EEARAPGERQ
-1284 TLRAAGGPPSVISRH
+1284 RPRAAGGPPLVISRQ
-1299 SPGLTPQLDPSLKSG
+1299 SPGLTPQPDPGLKSG
-1314 QRGIQVSA
+1314 QRGLQVLA
-1322 LSASSSGS
+1322 PSASSLGS
-1330 ASSPALPTA
+1330 ASSPALPAA

-1479 EEININLR
+1479 EEINI
-1487 EDSDWH
+1487 S
-1493 YLQLSDPWPDLEL
+1493 
-1506 FKKLP
+1506 
-1511 FDYIIHDPK
+1511 
-1520 YEDASLICSHH
+1520 
-1531 QSIKSEDRGTH
+1531 
-1542 RKPEDLF
+1542 
-1549 VRRQTARMRLSKF
+1549 
-1562 AAHNTYHHCEQC
+1562 
-1574 HQYMGFH
+1574 
-1581 PRCQLYESTL
+1581 
-1591 HAFAFSYS
+1591 
-1599 MLGEEIQ
+1599 
-1606 LHFIIPK
+1606 
-1613 SKEHHFVFSQ
+1613 
-1623 PGGQLESM
+1623 
-1631 RLPLVTDKSHE
+1631 
-1642 YIKSPT
+1642 
-1648 FTPTTGR
+1648 
-1655 HEHGLFNLYHA
+1655 
-1666 MDGAS
+1666 
-1671 HLHVLVVKEY
+1671 
-1681 EMAIYKK
+1681 
-1688 YWPNHIMLVLPSI
+1688 
-1701 FNSAGVGAAHFLI
+1701 AAHFLI

-1761 GERSRKNVFG
+1761 GERSR
-1771 LIELTDMTPASRHA
+1771 
-1785 FSILTGTPPRQP
+1785 
-1797 ARHVQGKA
+1797 
-1805 AAWPAQSACRPGDVR
+1805 
-1820 LPPSSREFSWSER
+1820 EFSWSER
-1833 NVSLKHI
+1833 NVSLKYI

-1863 KTGSREVREP
+1863 KTGSHEVREP

-1898 RFTCDDVDFN
+1898 RFMCDDVDFN

-1923 FSVMKKQIAVGG
+1923 FSVMKKQIVVGG

-1954 AQYICAPDSRHT
+1954 AQYICAPDSKHT

-1981 HHSHCFFPLSLKNLG
+1981 HHSHRFFPLSLKNLG

>member
-1 MGNSYAGQLKTTRF
+1 MGNSYAGQLKSTRF

-22 IEASLRSNSLVPR
+22 IEASLRSNTLVPR

-45 EQQLSALEGGSRAD
+45 EQQLSSLEGGGRVD
-59 NEEEEEEGDGA
+59 NEDEEDEGEGGLEPSSPSNAYQLPPPPEGCCTTDGFC
-70 LEQNCPPNPYQ
+70 Q
-81 MHPRPKD
+81 
-88 AAPRTEQTGER
+88 
-99 AASALKMVKQMFKEE
+99 
-114 NLTKAG
+114 AG

-126 SISSEP
+126 SISKEP
-132 IDIPA
+132 IEVPA

-196 INLKLTTQPK
+196 INLKLSTQPK

-213 YLVRNAQGA
+213 YLARNAQGA

-233 SVVTTAPAVGKRT
+233 S
-246 VPQVASPETKPG
+246 
-258 EWPPPQP
+258 
-265 SWLHR
+265 
-270 SSDGEGVGTLAVI
+270 
-283 SAPGSPAGRVLASEV
+283 
-298 IGRCWGGAG
+298 
-307 ADCQVCLFPA
+307 
-317 EFRSR
+317 
-322 QASMGACSSSLFPP
+322 
-336 LDSSGP
+336 
-342 PAPFPGEPGLGTTPS
+342 
-357 APLGAPQAG
+357 G
-366 ILSNSGPPKKRH
+366 ILPNSGPPKKRH

-384 SPSASDGGY
+384 SKSAMDGGF
-393 PQGAGNR
+393 PQCGGNR
-400 AKYESAGVTCMPQ
+400 AQ
-413 VGLVGPA
+413 H
-420 SVTFPVVASEEPVSV
+420 
-435 PDNLLKICKAKPVI
+435 
-449 FKGKYSNALGAEGH
+449 GH

-472 LNDVVVSPLLYT
+472 LNDVVISPLLYT
-484 CYQNSQSISRAY
+484 CYQNSQSLSRAY
-496 EQYGASTIQPISE
+496 EQHGASTMQPISE
-509 EMQLLLT
+509 ETQLLLT
-516 VYYLVQLDCVRWTLG
+516 VYYLVQL
-531 HSASPQHCPAVWAGQ
+531 
-546 ALKPLPPALS
+546 
-556 LPAADQVPLMEDL
+556 AADQVPLMEDL

-586 QYQQAPPQPFPPAL
+586 QHQQAPPQPFPPAP
-600 GAVAPV
+600 GTAAPV

-626 HVIECTYSL
+626 HVIECAYSL

-650 LAKTNYVVIICACRS
+650 LSKTNYVVIICACRN

-682 LSESLLTPAEY
+682 LSESLLSPAEY
-693 QKEVNYELVTGKV
+693 QREVHYELVTGKV
-706 DSLGAFFSTLCPEG
+706 DSLGTFFSSLCPEG

-730 QENQGLVS
+730 QENQGHVS
-738 SSLAAS
+738 SSFTAS
-744 SVSKSASLDVG
+744 STKKSAVLDASGV
-755 EAPACTSYHLEPHRI
+755 PVCTN
-770 RPFQLAVAQKLLS
+770 
-783 HVCSIA
+783 
-789 DSSTQNLD
+789 SSTQNLD

-810 PPSEVTYQQTLFHV
+810 PPSEVTYQQTVFHV

-837 EHVTRQRVEQYVL
+837 EPVTKQRAEQHVL
-850 KLDAEAQT
+850 KLDTEAQAR
-858 KFKSF
+858 FKAF
-863 LQHSFQNPHTLFVL
+863 LQNSFQNPHTLFIL

-893 LYSQSDPSVGL
+893 IYSQSDPSVGL
-904 VDRLLNCKEV
+904 VDRLLNCREV

-927 FPYALQTQHTLVS
+927 FPYALQTQHTLIS
-940 PYNEIHWPASYS
+940 PYNEIHWPVSYS
-952 DGVDL
+952 NGVDL
-957 YPENRKYF
+957 YHENKKYF
-965 GLSEFIES
+965 GLSEFIDS

-990 AMVTALGKRF
+990 AMVTALGKRGLASF
-1000 PRLHSAVIRT
+1000 HMSSHIGLLLWEIGTEQSPPHPPAKN
-1010 FVLVQH
+1010 
-1016 YAAAMM
+1016 MM
-1022 AVSGLSQMKNYTSVE
+1022 
-1037 TLEITQNLINSP
+1037 
-1049 KQCPC
+1049 
-1054 GHGLMVL
+1054 
-1061 LRVPCSPLAA
+1061 
-1071 VAYERLA
+1071 
-1078 HVRARLALEEHFEII
+1078 
-1093 LGNPA
+1093 
-1098 SGITIGKHFLKQ
+1098 
-1110 LKVWQNIEDAEW
+1110 WQKIEDAEW

-1178 AYFVSSEPPLEKG
+1178 AYFVSNDIPLEKG
-1191 AQTEALESD
+1191 PKNEALESD
-1200 AEKLSSTDNEDEE
+1200 GEKLSSADEDEE
-1213 LVTEGSTSEK
+1213 AGMEGCFEAGSTSEK

-1230 RSRSHDSASSS
+1230 RSHSHDSASST
-1241 LSSKASSS
+1241 LSSKAS
-1249 APCGESSA
+1249 
-1257 GPSQG
+1257 
-1262 ERAWSPPPCGPS
+1262 
-1274 EEAKAPGERQ
+1274 
-1284 TLRAAGGPPSVISRH
+1284 V
-1299 SPGLTPQLDPSLKSG
+1299 
-1314 QRGIQVSA
+1314 
-1322 LSASSSGS
+1322 
-1330 ASSPALPTA
+1330 
-1339 GPLVLQ
+1339 VLQ
-1345 ASQCSMTKACRQPPV
+1345 ASQCSMAKACRQPPI
-1360 VFLPKLVYDMVTST
+1360 VFLPKLVYDMLVST
-1374 DGSGLPKAA
+1374 DSSGLPKSA
-1383 SLLPSHSVMWASSF
+1383 SLLPSPSVMWTSSF
-1397 RPLLSKTMTSTEQ
+1397 RPLLSKMMTSTEQ

-1415 QWTVPRPG
+1415 QWTVPRPS
-1423 HMDYGNRAEGRVDG
+1423 HMDYGNRAEGHVDS

-1479 EEININLR
+1479 EEINTSLQ
-1487 EDSDWH
+1487 EESDWH
-1493 YLQLSDPWPDLEL
+1493 YLQLTDPWPDLEL
-1506 FKKLP
+1506 FQKMP

-1531 QSIKSEDRGTH
+1531 QSIKSEDREMP
-1542 RKPEDLF
+1542 RKPEDLYM
-1549 VRRQTARMRLSKF
+1549 RRQTARMRLSKY
-1562 AAHNTYHHCEQC
+1562 AAYNTYHHCEQC

-1581 PRCQLYESTL
+1581 PHYQLYESTL

-1642 YIKSPT
+1642 CIKSPT

-1666 MDGAS
+1666 MDGAN

-1714 KELSYHNLELERNRQ
+1714 KELCYHNLELERNRQ
-1729 EELGIKP
+1729 EELGVKP

-1751 MWNVVDVDSG
+1751 MWNAADVDCA
-1761 GERSRKNVFG
+1761 GER
-1771 LIELTDMTPASRHA
+1771 
-1785 FSILTGTPPRQP
+1785 
-1797 ARHVQGKA
+1797 
-1805 AAWPAQSACRPGDVR
+1805 
-1820 LPPSSREFSWSER
+1820 SREFSWSER
-1833 NVSLKHI
+1833 NVSLKHV

-1848 NITHYALIGMRKWSS
+1848 NITHYALIGMRKWAS
-1863 KTGSREVREP
+1863 KTRGREVQEP
-1873 FSRCHVHDFIV
+1873 FSRCHVHDFII

-1946 DSPMAVVP
+1946 DSSVAIVP
-1954 AQYICAPDSRHT
+1954 SQYICAPDSKHT

-1981 HHSHCFFPLSLKNLG
+1981 YHSHCFFPLSLKNHS

-2007 LGSQISVCYVSSR
+2007 LGPQISVCYVSSR
-2020 PHSLNISCSDFVFS
+2020 PHSLNISCSDMTFS

-2046 ASFLK
+2046 ANFLK

-2099 DRPLFFLTGRHI
+2099 DRPLFFLTGRHV

>member
-22 IEASLRSNSLVPR
+22 IEASLRSNNLVPR

-45 EQQLSALEGGSRAD
+45 EQQLSSLEAGSRAD
-59 NEEEEEEGDGA
+59 NEEEEEEEEEEEGS
-70 LEQNCPPNPYQ
+70 ESSSPPVPYQ
-81 MHPRPKD
+81 MKPPPEGCCTTD
-88 AAPRTEQTGER
+88 GFCQ
-99 AASALKMVKQMFKEE
+99 
-114 NLTKAG
+114 AG

-126 SISSEP
+126 SISNEHIEVPS
-132 IDIPA
+132 

-142 GAKSPSLPDHLLVCA
+142 GAKSPNLPDHLLVCA

-163 PDDNGHNA
+163 PDDNGRNA

-222 LTKGPLICWKG
+222 LTKGSVICWKG
-233 SVVTTAPAVGKRT
+233 
-246 VPQVASPETKPG
+246 
-258 EWPPPQP
+258 
-265 SWLHR
+265 
-270 SSDGEGVGTLAVI
+270 
-283 SAPGSPAGRVLASEV
+283 
-298 IGRCWGGAG
+298 
-307 ADCQVCLFPA
+307 A
-317 EFRSR
+317 EFRGR
-322 QASMGACSSSLFPP
+322 QSSTSTCSSTLFQLPE
-336 LDSSGP
+336 SSGLSGSTSSEP
-342 PAPFPGEPGLGTTPS
+342 LPAANPS
-357 APLGAPQAG
+357 APAGTQQTAAAIDHIPSTAAFSSTVYNGKESPKQQLMKNNLSALTRPSVLGT
-366 ILSNSGPPKKRH
+366 LTNSGPPKKRH

-384 SPSASDGGY
+384 SPSSTETWNSQLNPQAPNRIKNDGGSLSSLSH
-393 PQGAGNR
+393 
-400 AKYESAGVTCMPQ
+400 SA
-413 VGLVGPA
+413 LVGPA
-420 SVTFPVVASEEPVSV
+420 SSPMVGSGEPVSV

-449 FKGKYSNALGAEGH
+449 FKGH

-472 LNDVVVSPLLYT
+472 INDVIVSPLLYT
-484 CYQNSQSISRAY
+484 CYRNSQSLSRAY

-516 VYYLVQLDCVRWTLG
+516 VYYLVQL
-531 HSASPQHCPAVWAGQ
+531 
-546 ALKPLPPALS
+546 
-556 LPAADQVPLMEDL
+556 AADQVPLIEDL
-569 EQIFLRS
+569 EQIFMRS
-576 WRESHLTEIR
+576 WRESHLSEIR
-586 QYQQAPPQPFPPAL
+586 QYQQAVPQAFPQVPSQITA
-600 GAVAPV
+600 V

-626 HVIECTYSL
+626 HIIECSYSL

-640 EMFRLLIEGK
+640 EMFKLLIEGK
-650 LAKTNYVVIICACRS
+650 LIKTNYVVIICASRNR
-665 AAIDSCIAVT
+665 AIDSCIVIT
-675 GKYQARI
+675 GKYQARV
-682 LSESLLTPAEY
+682 LSESMLSPSDY
-693 QKEVNYELVTGKV
+693 QKEVNYQLVTGKV
-706 DSLGAFFSTLCPEG
+706 ETLGSFFSTLCPEG
-720 DIDILLDKFH
+720 DIDLLLEKFY
-730 QENQGLVS
+730 QENQGHIS
-738 SSLAAS
+738 SSL
-744 SVSKSASLDVG
+744 SVNKPTAVNG
-755 EAPACTSYHLEPHRI
+755 TGTAVCTSYEVERHQI

-783 HVCSIA
+783 HICSIA

-797 LGSFEKVDFLICI
+797 LGSFEKIDFLICV
-810 PPSEVTYQQTLFHV
+810 PPSEVTYQQTLFHL
-824 WHSGVLLELGLEK
+824 WHSGILLELGLEK
-837 EHVTRQRVEQYVL
+837 EHLTKQRVEQYVL
-850 KLDAEAQT
+850 KLDAEAQI
-858 KFKSF
+858 KFKVF
-863 LQHSFQNPHTLFVL
+863 LQNSMQNPHTLFVL

-884 DLVSSAVHN
+884 DLMSAMHS
-893 LYSQSDPSVGL
+893 LYPQTELSTGL
-904 VDRLLNCKEV
+904 VDRLLNCREV

-927 FPYALQTQHTLVS
+927 FPYALQTQHTHIS
-940 PYNEIHWPASYS
+940 PYNEIHWPSSYS
-952 DGVDL
+952 NGVDL
-957 YPENRKYF
+957 YHENKKYF

-973 TLSGHSLPLL
+973 TLSGHSIPLL

-990 AMVTALGKRF
+990 AMVMALGKRF

-1010 FVLVQH
+1010 FVLIQH
-1016 YAAAMM
+1016 YSAAMM
-1022 AVSGLSQMKNYTSVE
+1022 AVCGLSQMKNYTSVE
-1037 TLEITQNLINSP
+1037 TLEITQNLINSSR
-1049 KQCPC
+1049 QCPS
-1054 GHGLMVL
+1054 GHGLMVV
-1061 LRVPCSPLAA
+1061 LRIPCTPLAA
-1071 VAYERLA
+1071 VAYERL
-1078 HVRARLALEEHFEII
+1078 HNVRERLALEDNFEII
-1093 LGNPA
+1093 LGNPN
-1098 SGITIGKHFLKQ
+1098 SGITIGKHFVEQ
-1110 LKVWQNIEDAEW
+1110 LKVWQKIEDVDW

-1140 GMDPHGES
+1140 GMDPQGES

-1163 SCLVRTALEQELGLA
+1163 SSLVRTTLEQELGLA
-1178 AYFVSSEPPLEKG
+1178 AYFVSSEIHTEK
-1191 AQTEALESD
+1191 AVVNDVLESD
-1200 AEKLSSTDNEDEE
+1200 PEKLSSTDNEDEE
-1213 LVTEGSTSEK
+1213 IATEGSTSEK
-1223 RSPVKRE
+1223 RSPMKRE

-1241 LSSKASSS
+1241 LSSKASITAFCAESSPPQVLSNSTEETTNNYERQKQRVDKGAQTTISKHLPPVTEQLDMKQNIKSAQVSITSSSSSPFSSSSSSS
-1249 APCGESSA
+1249 APTHNSFIL
-1257 GPSQG
+1257 
-1262 ERAWSPPPCGPS
+1262 
-1274 EEAKAPGERQ
+1274 Q
-1284 TLRAAGGPPSVISRH
+1284 T
-1299 SPGLTPQLDPSLKSG
+1299 
-1314 QRGIQVSA
+1314 
-1322 LSASSSGS
+1322 
-1330 ASSPALPTA
+1330 
-1339 GPLVLQ
+1339 
-1345 ASQCSMTKACRQPPV
+1345 SQCSMTKASKQPPI
-1360 VFLPKLVYDMVTST
+1360 VFLPKLVYDIITST
-1374 DGSGLPKAA
+1374 DSSGLPKSS
-1383 SLLPSHSVMWASSF
+1383 SLLPYHSVMWASSF
-1397 RPLLSKTMTSTEQ
+1397 RPLMSKMMTCTEQ

-1415 QWTVPRPG
+1415 QWTVPKPI
-1423 HMDYGNRAEGRVDG
+1423 HMDYNNRNEGRMDT

-1468 IRLTEVDVYDE
+1468 IRLTEVDVYEE
-1479 EEININLR
+1479 EEININIK
-1487 EDSDWH
+1487 EESDQYYH
-1493 YLQLSDPWPDLEL
+1493 QPGDMWPDLET
-1506 FKKLP
+1506 FKKMP
-1511 FDYIIHDPK
+1511 FDYTIHDPK
-1520 YEDASLICSHH
+1520 YEDASLICSKL
-1531 QSIKSEDRGTH
+1531 QTINNEDRSMS
-1542 RKPEDLF
+1542 
-1549 VRRQTARMRLSKF
+1549 RRQEDMYTCRQTTRMRLSKY
-1562 AAHNTYHHCEQC
+1562 AAYNTYHHCEQC
-1574 HQYMGFH
+1574 HQYMGFN
-1581 PRCQLYESTL
+1581 PRYQLYESTL

-1623 PGGQLESM
+1623 PGRQLESM
-1631 RLPLVTDKSHE
+1631 RLPLVTDKVNTETHTSFCLQSE
-1642 YIKSPT
+1642 DYIKSPT

-1751 MWNVVDVDSG
+1751 MWNAVEVDCSG
-1761 GERSRKNVFG
+1761 DRKSDY
-1771 LIELTDMTPASRHA
+1771 TWT
-1785 FSILTGTPPRQP
+1785 
-1797 ARHVQGKA
+1797 
-1805 AAWPAQSACRPGDVR
+1805 
-1820 LPPSSREFSWSER
+1820 ER
-1833 NVSLKHI
+1833 NVSLKQI
-1840 MQHIEASP
+1840 LQHIEATP
-1848 NITHYALIGMRKWSS
+1848 NVTHYALIGMRKWSS
-1863 KTGSREVREP
+1863 KTSSAEIKEP
-1873 FSRCHVHDFIV
+1873 FSCCHVHDFIM

-1914 GLLLCRFNR
+1914 GLLICRFNH
-1923 FSVMKKQIAVGG
+1923 FNVMKKQIAVGG
-1935 HRSFHITSKVS
+1935 QRSFHIKSKVS
-1946 DSPMAVVP
+1946 DTPVSISP
-1954 AQYICAPDSRHT
+1954 AQYICAPDSKHT
-1966 FLAAPAQLLLEKFLQ
+1966 FLAAPAQLLLEKYLQ
-1981 HHSHCFFPLSLKNLG
+1981 YHSHRFFPLSLKNYS

-2007 LGSQISVCYVSSR
+2007 LGPQIAVCYVSSR
-2020 PHSLNISCSDFVFS
+2020 PHSLNISSSGLTFS
-2034 GLLLYLCDSFVG
+2034 GLLLYLCDSFVV

>member
-1 MGNSYAGQLKTTRF
+1 MSTVSHRFLARDLLFVRKRSGLCKGWRAERTWLLSAAAQPPPPPPPRGGGRRAPCGLRGVSTRRGRQQSSAGGGTEEGAMNLAQVQASRRGNRPPQGPPASSVLMRKEHKCTSCTSMFNREGFLPTPLGIESGEQPPSSSLKMGNSYAGQLKTTRF

-35 PIFSQLYLEA
+35 PVFSQLYLEA
-45 EQQLSALEGGSRAD
+45 EQQLSTLEGGGRGD
-59 NEEEEEEGDGA
+59 NEDEEEEGEGA
-70 LEQNCPPNPYQ
+70 LEPSGPPNPYQ
-81 MHPRPKD
+81 MHPPPEGCCTTD
-88 AAPRTEQTGER
+88 GFCQ
-99 AASALKMVKQMFKEE
+99 
-114 NLTKAG
+114 AG

-132 IDIPA
+132 IDVPA

-213 YLVRNAQGA
+213 YLVRNAQGT

-233 SVVTTAPAVGKRT
+233 S
-246 VPQVASPETKPG
+246 
-258 EWPPPQP
+258 
-265 SWLHR
+265 
-270 SSDGEGVGTLAVI
+270 
-283 SAPGSPAGRVLASEV
+283 
-298 IGRCWGGAG
+298 
-307 ADCQVCLFPA
+307 

-322 QASMGACSSSLFPP
+322 PTSASACSSSLFPP
-336 LDSSGP
+336 AESSGP
-342 PAPFPGEPGLGTTPS
+342 LAAFSSEPVPGASPS
-357 APLGAPQAG
+357 VPLGAQQAGPASEHPSLATAVGPAVFNGKDSPKHQQLVKNDLSAMPRPSALG

-384 SPSASDGGY
+384 SPSATDAGYAQGG
-393 PQGAGNR
+393 GNR
-400 AKYESAGVTCMPQ
+400 AKY
-413 VGLVGPA
+413 
-420 SVTFPVVASEEPVSV
+420 
-435 PDNLLKICKAKPVI
+435 
-449 FKGKYSNALGAEGH
+449 GH

-472 LNDVVVSPLLYT
+472 LSDVVVSPLLYT

-496 EQYGASTIQPISE
+496 EHYGASAIQPISE
-509 EMQLLLT
+509 EVQLLLT
-516 VYYLVQLDCVRWTLG
+516 VYYLVQL
-531 HSASPQHCPAVWAGQ
+531 
-546 ALKPLPPALS
+546 
-556 LPAADQVPLMEDL
+556 AADQVPLMEDL

-586 QYQQAPPQPFPPAL
+586 QYQQAQPQPCPPAPS
-600 GAVAPV
+600 AVAPV

-626 HVIECTYSL
+626 HIIECTYSL

-650 LAKTNYVVIICACRS
+650 LAKTNYVVIVRACRS
-665 AAIDSCIAVT
+665 PAIDSCVAVT

-706 DSLGAFFSTLCPEG
+706 DLLGAFFSTLCPEG

-730 QENQGLVS
+730 QENQGHIS
-738 SSLAAS
+738 SSLTAS
-744 SVSKSASLDVG
+744 SVTKSASLD
-755 EAPACTSYHLEPHRI
+755 APACTSYNLEPHHI

-824 WHSGVLLELGLEK
+824 WHSGVLSELGLEK
-837 EHVTRQRVEQYVL
+837 EHMTKQRVEQYVL

-863 LQHSFQNPHTLFVL
+863 LQNSFQNPHTLFVL

-893 LYSQSDPSVGL
+893 LYSQSDPAVGL
-904 VDRLLNCKEV
+904 VDRLLNCREV

-927 FPYALQTQHTLVS
+927 FPYALQTQHTLIS

-952 DGVDL
+952 NGVDL
-957 YPENRKYF
+957 YPENKKYF

-1093 LGNPA
+1093 LGNPS
-1098 SGITIGKHFLKQ
+1098 SGITVGKHFVKQ
-1110 LKVWQNIEDAEW
+1110 LKLWQKIEDAEW

-1178 AYFVSSEPPLEKG
+1178 AYFVSNEVSLEK
-1191 AQTEALESD
+1191 AARNEPLESD

-1230 RSRSHDSASSS
+1230 RSCSHDSASSS
-1241 LSSKASSS
+1241 LSSKASGS
-1249 APCGESSA
+1249 APCRESSA
-1257 GPSQG
+1257 QPGAPSQG
-1262 ERAWSPPPCGPS
+1262 ERARSPQPCGPS
-1274 EEAKAPGERQ
+1274 EEGRAPGERQ
-1284 TLRAAGGPPSVISRH
+1284 RPHAGRGPPSVISRR
-1299 SPGLTPQLDPSLKSG
+1299 SPGLAAQPDSG
-1314 QRGIQVSA
+1314 PRTSQRSVQVSVTPSSSQ
-1322 LSASSSGS
+1322 LSSSGS
-1330 ASSPALPTA
+1330 SSSSGALVP
-1339 GPLVLQ
+1339 Q
-1345 ASQCSMTKACRQPPV
+1345 ASRCSLTKACRQPPV
-1360 VFLPKLVYDMVTST
+1360 VFLPKLVYDMVTAT
-1374 DGSGLPKAA
+1374 DSSGLPKAA

-1415 QWTVPRPG
+1415 QWTVPRPS
-1423 HMDYGNRAEGRVDG
+1423 HMDYSNRTEGRVDG

-1446 GPPQIGKTGAYL
+1446 GPPQVGKTGAYL

-1479 EEININLR
+1479 EEINIHLR
-1487 EDSDWH
+1487 EESDWH
-1493 YLQLSDPWPDLEL
+1493 YLQPSDPWPDLEL

-1520 YEDASLICSHH
+1520 YEDASLICSHL
-1531 QSIKSEDRGTH
+1531 QSVKSEARGTS
-1542 RKPEDLF
+1542 RKPEELY
-1549 VRRQTARMRLSKF
+1549 VRRQTARMRLSKY
-1562 AAHNTYHHCEQC
+1562 AAYNTYHHCEQC
-1574 HQYMGFH
+1574 HHYMGFH
-1581 PRCQLYESTL
+1581 PRYQLYESTL

-1751 MWNVVDVDSG
+1751 MWNVVDVDCG
-1761 GERSRKNVFG
+1761 GERSR
-1771 LIELTDMTPASRHA
+1771 
-1785 FSILTGTPPRQP
+1785 
-1797 ARHVQGKA
+1797 
-1805 AAWPAQSACRPGDVR
+1805 
-1820 LPPSSREFSWSER
+1820 EFSWAER

-1863 KTGSREVREP
+1863 KTGSAEVREP
-1873 FSRCHVHDFIV
+1873 FSRCHVHDFII

-1935 HRSFHITSKVS
+1935 HRSCHITSKVS
-1946 DSPMAVVP
+1946 DNPVAIVP
-1954 AQYICAPDSRHT
+1954 AQYICAPDSKHT

-1981 HHSHCFFPLSLKNLG
+1981 HHSHRFFPLSLRNRG

-2020 PHSLNISCSDFVFS
+2020 PHSLNISCSDFMFS

>member
-1 MGNSYAGQLKTTRF
+1 MGNSYAGQLKSARF
-15 EEVLHNS
+15 EEVLHSS
-22 IEASLRSNSLVPR
+22 IEASLRSSSLAPR
-35 PIFSQLYLEA
+35 PVFSRLYLDA
-45 EQQLSALEGGSRAD
+45 ERRLSSLEGGSRAD
-59 NEEEEEEGDGA
+59 NEEEEEEGEGG
-70 LEQNCPPNPYQ
+70 LETNGPPNPYQ
-81 MHPRPKD
+81 L
-88 AAPRTEQTGER
+88 APPPEGCCTTDGFCQ
-99 AASALKMVKQMFKEE
+99 
-114 NLTKAG
+114 AG

-126 SISSEP
+126 SVSSEP
-132 IDIPA
+132 LEVPA

-142 GAKSPSLPDHLLVCA
+142 GAKSPSLPDQLLVCA

-163 PDDNGHNA
+163 PDDSGHNA

-179 VGCGKKGFC
+179 VGCGRTGFC
-188 YFTEFSNH
+188 YFTEFSSH
-196 INLKLTTQPK
+196 INLKLSTQPK

-222 LTKGPLICWKG
+222 LTQGPAICWKG
-233 SVVTTAPAVGKRT
+233 
-246 VPQVASPETKPG
+246 
-258 EWPPPQP
+258 
-265 SWLHR
+265 
-270 SSDGEGVGTLAVI
+270 
-283 SAPGSPAGRVLASEV
+283 
-298 IGRCWGGAG
+298 
-307 ADCQVCLFPA
+307 A

-322 QASMGACSSSLFPP
+322 QASASASSSPVLPQLEGVGP
-336 LDSSGP
+336 LAALSSEPGAPGLNPGILTGAQQAGSAPASDQPP
-342 PAPFPGEPGLGTTPS
+342 PAAAPGAAVFNGRDCPKHQQLMQSSLAALVRPSTLG
-357 APLGAPQAG
+357 
-366 ILSNSGPPKKRH
+366 IFSNSGPPKKRH

-384 SPSASDGGY
+384 SPWAADAGCA
-393 PQGAGNR
+393 QGIMNR
-400 AKYESAGVTCMPQ
+400 AKYEGTGVAYVPQPSAA
-413 VGLVGPA
+413 GPA
-420 SVTFPVVASEEPVSV
+420 SVTFPAVASGEPVSV

-449 FKGKYSNALGAEGH
+449 FKGH

-496 EQYGASTIQPISE
+496 EQYGSSAVQPISE

-516 VYYLVQLDCVRWTLG
+516 VYYLVQL
-531 HSASPQHCPAVWAGQ
+531 
-546 ALKPLPPALS
+546 
-556 LPAADQVPLMEDL
+556 AADQVPLMEEL

-576 WRESHLTEIR
+576 WRESHLAEVR
-586 QYQQAPPQPFPPAL
+586 QCPQAPPQTYPPAP
-600 GAVAPV
+600 GPAGSV

-626 HVIECTYSL
+626 HVIECAYSL
-635 AEGLS
+635 AEGLAK
-640 EMFRLLIEGK
+640 MFRLLVEGK

-665 AAIDSCIAVT
+665 TAIDSCIAVT
-675 GKYQARI
+675 GKYQARV
-682 LSESLLTPAEY
+682 LSESLLSPAEY
-693 QKEVNYELVTGKV
+693 QREVRCELATGKV

-720 DIDILLDKFH
+720 DIDLLLDKFH
-730 QENQGLVS
+730 QENQGHVS
-738 SSLAAS
+738 SSLTSTSVTNAAGLEVGGT
-744 SVSKSASLDVG
+744 SV
-755 EAPACTSYHLEPHRI
+755 CTSDRPEPRSI
-770 RPFQLAVAQKLLS
+770 RPSQLAVAQKLLS
-783 HVCSIA
+783 HMCSIA
-789 DSSTQNLD
+789 DSSTRNLD
-797 LGSFEKVDFLICI
+797 LGSFEKVDFLVCV
-810 PPSEVTYQQTLFHV
+810 PPSEVTFQQTVAHV
-824 WHSGVLLELGLEK
+824 WRSGVLRELGLEQ
-837 EHVTRQRVEQYVL
+837 EPASRQRVERRVL
-850 KLDAEAQT
+850 KLDAKAPAT
-858 KFKSF
+858 FTAF
-863 LQHSFQNPHTLFVL
+863 LQRCRRSPHTLFVL

-884 DLVSSAVHN
+884 DLASSAIHD

-904 VDRLLNCKEV
+904 VDRLLNCREV

-927 FPYALQTQHTLVS
+927 FPYALQTQRTLVS
-940 PYNEIHWPASYS
+940 PYNEIHWPVPHS
-952 DGVDL
+952 DGAGL
-957 YPENRKYF
+957 YPESKKYF

-973 TLSGHSLPLL
+973 ALSGHSLPLL
-983 RYDSSFE
+983 RYDDSFE
-990 AMVTALGKRF
+990 GMATALGKRF

-1010 FVLVQH
+1010 LVLVQH
-1016 YAAAMM
+1016 YAAALM
-1022 AVSGLSQMKNYTSVE
+1022 AARGLARMKNHTSVE
-1037 TLEITQNLINSP
+1037 TLEITRNLLNAP
-1049 KQCPC
+1049 KQCPR

-1061 LRVPCSPLAA
+1061 LRVPCSPLAT

-1078 HVRARLALEEHFEII
+1078 HVRARLALEEDFEII
-1093 LGNPA
+1093 LGNPGT
-1098 SGITIGKHFLKQ
+1098 GITVGKHFVKQ
-1110 LKVWQNIEDAEW
+1110 LKMWQKIEDAEW

-1157 LRLINS
+1157 LRLINA
-1163 SCLVRTALEQELGLA
+1163 SCLARSVLEQELGLA
-1178 AYFVSSEPPLEKG
+1178 AYFVSSEVPAEQAARSEAPDSDGEKP
-1191 AQTEALESD
+1191 
-1200 AEKLSSTDNEDEE
+1200 SSSDNEDEE
-1213 LVTEGSTSEK
+1213 AGTEVGFEATSPSE
-1223 RSPVKRE
+1223 RHSPMKRE

-1241 LSSKASSS
+1241 PSSRVSGFV
-1249 APCGESSA
+1249 PCSETLA
-1257 GPSQG
+1257 QPPRPAQG
-1262 ERAWSPPPCGPS
+1262 ELVRSSPPYGPV
-1274 EEAKAPGERQ
+1274 EEARAPVEKPRLDGAPQ
-1284 TLRAAGGPPSVISRH
+1284 AGQQSLQAPAVSC
-1299 SPGLTPQLDPSLKSG
+1299 PQP
-1314 QRGIQVSA
+1314 
-1322 LSASSSGS
+1322 
-1330 ASSPALPTA
+1330 ASSPSLGASSMGT
-1339 GPLVLQ
+1339 LVLQ
-1345 ASQCSMTKACRQPPV
+1345 ASQCSLAKACRQPPV
-1360 VFLPKLVYDMVTST
+1360 VFLPKLVYDMVTAT
-1374 DGSGLPKAA
+1374 DSSGLPKAA
-1383 SLLPSHSVMWASSF
+1383 SLLPAPSVMWTSSF
-1397 RPLLSKTMTSTEQ
+1397 RPLLNKTMTSTEQ

-1415 QWTVPRPG
+1415 QWTVPRPS
-1423 HMDYGNRAEGRVDG
+1423 HMDHGNRAEGRLDG

-1458 QFLSILSRML
+1458 QFLSNLSGML
-1468 IRLTEVDVYDE
+1468 LRLTEVDVYDE
-1479 EEININLR
+1479 EEINTGPQ
-1487 EDSDWH
+1487 EEPEWH
-1493 YLQLSDPWPDLEL
+1493 YAQLSDAWPDLEL
-1506 FKKLP
+1506 FRKMP

-1520 YEDASLICSHH
+1520 YEDASLICAHH
-1531 QSIKSEDRGTH
+1531 QGVKSEDRGT
-1542 RKPEDLF
+1542 RRPEDPP
-1549 VRRQTARMRLSKF
+1549 VRRQTARMRLSKY

-1574 HQYMGFH
+1574 RHYLGSH
-1581 PRCQLYESTL
+1581 PRYQLYESTL

-1631 RLPLVTDKSHE
+1631 RLPLVTDTSE
-1642 YIKSPT
+1642 ECVKSPT

-1714 KELSYHNLELERNRQ
+1714 KELSYHNLEVERSRQ

-1742 IVISDDSCV
+1742 IVIADDSCV
-1751 MWNVVDVDSG
+1751 MWNAVDVDCS
-1761 GERSRKNVFG
+1761 GER
-1771 LIELTDMTPASRHA
+1771 
-1785 FSILTGTPPRQP
+1785 
-1797 ARHVQGKA
+1797 
-1805 AAWPAQSACRPGDVR
+1805 
-1820 LPPSSREFSWSER
+1820 SREFSWSER

-1848 NITHYALIGMRKWSS
+1848 NITHYALIGLRKW
-1863 KTGSREVREP
+1863 GSRMRSCDVREP
-1873 FSRCHVHDFIV
+1873 FSRCHVHDFVI

-1923 FSVMKKQIAVGG
+1923 FRVMKKQIAVGG
-1935 HRSFHITSKVS
+1935 QRAFHITSKVS
-1946 DSPMAVVP
+1946 DSSATIVP
-1954 AQYICAPDSRHT
+1954 AQYICAPDSKHT

-1981 HHSHCFFPLSLKNLG
+1981 HHSRHFFPLSLKNHG

-2007 LGSQISVCYVSSR
+2007 LGPQISVCYVSSR
-2020 PHSLNISCSDFVFS
+2020 PHSMNVSCSDLSFS

-2046 ASFLK
+2046 AGFLK
-2051 KFHFLKGATLC
+2051 QFHFLKGATLC

>member
-35 PIFSQLYLEA
+35 PVFSQLYLEA
-45 EQQLSALEGGSRAD
+45 EQQLSTLEGGGRGD
-59 NEEEEEEGDGA
+59 NEDEEEEGEGA
-70 LEQNCPPNPYQ
+70 LEPSGPPNPYQ
-81 MHPRPKD
+81 MHPPPEGCCTTD
-88 AAPRTEQTGER
+88 GFCQ
-99 AASALKMVKQMFKEE
+99 
-114 NLTKAG
+114 AG

-132 IDIPA
+132 IDVPA

-171 LLGFSGNC
+171 LLGPASEHPSLATA
-179 VGCGKKGFC
+179 VG
-188 YFTEFSNH
+188 
-196 INLKLTTQPK
+196 
-206 KQKHLKY
+206 
-213 YLVRNAQGA
+213 
-222 LTKGPLICWKG
+222 
-233 SVVTTAPAVGKRT
+233 PAVFNGKDSPKHQQLVKNDLSA
-246 VPQVASPETKPG
+246 VP
-258 EWPPPQP
+258 
-265 SWLHR
+265 R
-270 SSDGEGVGTLAVI
+270 
-283 SAPGSPAGRVLASEV
+283 
-298 IGRCWGGAG
+298 
-307 ADCQVCLFPA
+307 
-317 EFRSR
+317 
-322 QASMGACSSSLFPP
+322 
-336 LDSSGP
+336 
-342 PAPFPGEPGLGTTPS
+342 PS
-357 APLGAPQAG
+357 ALG

-384 SPSASDGGY
+384 SPSATDAGYAQGG
-393 PQGAGNR
+393 GNR
-400 AKYESAGVTCMPQ
+400 AKYESAGMSCVPQ
-413 VGLVGPA
+413 VGSVGPA
-420 SVTFPVVASEEPVSV
+420 SVTFPVVASGEPVSV

-449 FKGKYSNALGAEGH
+449 FKGH

-472 LNDVVVSPLLYT
+472 LSDVVVSPLLYT

-496 EQYGASTIQPISE
+496 EHYGASAIQPISE
-509 EMQLLLT
+509 EVQLLLT
-516 VYYLVQLDCVRWTLG
+516 VYYLVQL
-531 HSASPQHCPAVWAGQ
+531 
-546 ALKPLPPALS
+546 
-556 LPAADQVPLMEDL
+556 AADQVPLMEDL

-586 QYQQAPPQPFPPAL
+586 QYQQAQPQPCPPAPS
-600 GAVAPV
+600 AVAPV

-626 HVIECTYSL
+626 HIIECTYSL

-650 LAKTNYVVIICACRS
+650 LAKTNYVVIVRACRS
-665 AAIDSCIAVT
+665 PAIDSCVAVT

-706 DSLGAFFSTLCPEG
+706 DLLGAFFSTLCPEG

-730 QENQGLVS
+730 QENQGHIS
-738 SSLAAS
+738 SSLTAS
-744 SVSKSASLDVG
+744 SVTKSASLD
-755 EAPACTSYHLEPHRI
+755 APACTSYNLEPHHI

-810 PPSEVTYQQTLFHV
+810 PPSEVTYQQTLFRV
-824 WHSGVLLELGLEK
+824 WHSGVLSELGLEK
-837 EHVTRQRVEQYVL
+837 EHMTKQRVEQYVL

-863 LQHSFQNPHTLFVL
+863 LQNSFQNPHTLFVL

-893 LYSQSDPSVGL
+893 LYSQSDPAVGL
-904 VDRLLNCKEV
+904 VDRLLNCREV

-927 FPYALQTQHTLVS
+927 FPYALQTQHTLIS

-952 DGVDL
+952 NGVDL
-957 YPENRKYF
+957 YPENKKYF

-1093 LGNPA
+1093 LGNPS
-1098 SGITIGKHFLKQ
+1098 SGITVGKHFVKQ
-1110 LKVWQNIEDAEW
+1110 LKLWQKIEDAEW

-1178 AYFVSSEPPLEKG
+1178 AYFVSNEVSLEK
-1191 AQTEALESD
+1191 AARNEPLESD

-1230 RSRSHDSASSS
+1230 RSCSHDSASSS
-1241 LSSKASSS
+1241 LSSKASGKSPVVARGGQNEASS
-1249 APCGESSA
+1249 TWARSSVA
-1257 GPSQG
+1257 EGRPS
-1262 ERAWSPPPCGPS
+1262 
-1274 EEAKAPGERQ
+1274 
-1284 TLRAAGGPPSVISRH
+1284 
-1299 SPGLTPQLDPSLKSG
+1299 PQLGSVSKAKCGGL
-1314 QRGIQVSA
+1314 RGPLPQMRDCSVDVMV
-1322 LSASSSGS
+1322 LLSSGRKELAHMTEWEGRS
-1330 ASSPALPTA
+1330 EAAL
-1339 GPLVLQ
+1339 G
-1345 ASQCSMTKACRQPPV
+1345 
-1360 VFLPKLVYDMVTST
+1360 
-1374 DGSGLPKAA
+1374 
-1383 SLLPSHSVMWASSF
+1383 
-1397 RPLLSKTMTSTEQ
+1397 RPLLSVAVTMSYTSLGRKTTGGWRQALVREHREACGTSAPDEDDEPEEDSWEDDGVTDTWTLLWLVLGPESGWAASPGLRLLMTDGG
-1410 SLYYR
+1410 
-1415 QWTVPRPG
+1415 PRPAWG
-1423 HMDYGNRAEGRVDG
+1423 LCLSPGALPSSDGPQGCGDRV
-1437 FHPRRLLLS
+1437 
-1446 GPPQIGKTGAYL
+1446 GKTGAYL

-1479 EEININLR
+1479 EEINIHLR
-1487 EDSDWH
+1487 EESDWH

-1520 YEDASLICSHH
+1520 YEDASLICSHL
-1531 QSIKSEDRGTH
+1531 QSVKSEARGTS
-1542 RKPEDLF
+1542 RKPEELY
-1549 VRRQTARMRLSKF
+1549 VRRQTARMRLSKY
-1562 AAHNTYHHCEQC
+1562 AAYNTYHHCEQC
-1574 HQYMGFH
+1574 HHYMGFH
-1581 PRCQLYESTL
+1581 PRYQLYESTL
-1591 HAFAFSYS
+1591 HCLCLLFTPCQ
-1599 MLGEEIQ
+1599 GEEIQ
-1606 LHFIIPK
+1606 LHFIIPSPK
-1613 SKEHHFVFSQ
+1613 STTVFSQ
-1623 PGGQLESM
+1623 PGGQL
-1631 RLPLVTDKSHE
+1631 RVTPLVTDKSHE

-1751 MWNVVDVDSG
+1751 MWNVVDVDCG
-1761 GERSRKNVFG
+1761 GERSR
-1771 LIELTDMTPASRHA
+1771 
-1785 FSILTGTPPRQP
+1785 
-1797 ARHVQGKA
+1797 
-1805 AAWPAQSACRPGDVR
+1805 
-1820 LPPSSREFSWSER
+1820 EFSWAER

-1863 KTGSREVREP
+1863 KTGSAEVREP

-1935 HRSFHITSKVS
+1935 HRSCHITSKVS
-1946 DSPMAVVP
+1946 DNPVAIVP
-1954 AQYICAPDSRHT
+1954 AQYICAPDSKHT

-1981 HHSHCFFPLSLKNLG
+1981 HHSHRFFPLSLRNRG

-2020 PHSLNISCSDFVFS
+2020 PHSLNVSCSDFVFS

>member
-22 IEASLRSNSLVPR
+22 IEASLRSNNLVPR

-45 EQQLSALEGGSRAD
+45 EQQLSTLEAGSRVD
-59 NEEEEEEGDGA
+59 NEEEEEE
-70 LEQNCPPNPYQ
+70 EEEESSESSSPPLLYQ
-81 MHPRPKD
+81 MKPPPEGCCTTD
-88 AAPRTEQTGER
+88 GFCQ
-99 AASALKMVKQMFKEE
+99 
-114 NLTKAG
+114 AG

-126 SISSEP
+126 SISNDQIEVPS
-132 IDIPA
+132 

-142 GAKSPSLPDHLLVCA
+142 GAKSPNLPDHLLVCA

-163 PDDNGHNA
+163 PDDNGRNA

-196 INLKLTTQPK
+196 INLKLTIQPK

-222 LTKGPLICWKG
+222 LTKGSVICWKG
-233 SVVTTAPAVGKRT
+233 V
-246 VPQVASPETKPG
+246 
-258 EWPPPQP
+258 
-265 SWLHR
+265 
-270 SSDGEGVGTLAVI
+270 
-283 SAPGSPAGRVLASEV
+283 
-298 IGRCWGGAG
+298 
-307 ADCQVCLFPA
+307 
-317 EFRSR
+317 EFRGR
-322 QASMGACSSSLFPP
+322 QASSGPCSSTLFQPP
-336 LDSSGP
+336 ESSGP
-342 PAPFPGEPGLGTTPS
+342 SLITTSELVSVPNANTPAGTQQTGTISDHLPSTAALSSTVYNGKDSPKQLVKNNLPTLTRPSVLGTLT
-357 APLGAPQAG
+357 
-366 ILSNSGPPKKRH
+366 NSGPPKKRH

-384 SPSASDGGY
+384 SPSSTETWNMPPNLQIPNRNKNDVGGLSCLTH
-393 PQGAGNR
+393 
-400 AKYESAGVTCMPQ
+400 SAV
-413 VGLVGPA
+413 VGPV
-420 SVTFPVVASEEPVSV
+420 SSPMVASGEPVSV
-435 PDNLLKICKAKPVI
+435 PDNLLKICKTKPVV
-449 FKGKYSNALGAEGH
+449 FKGH

-472 LNDVVVSPLLYT
+472 LNDIIVSPLLYT
-484 CYQNSQSISRAY
+484 CYRNSQSISRVY
-496 EQYGASTIQPISE
+496 EQYGASAIQPISE

-516 VYYLVQLDCVRWTLG
+516 VYYLVQL
-531 HSASPQHCPAVWAGQ
+531 AP
-546 ALKPLPPALS
+546 
-556 LPAADQVPLMEDL
+556 DQVPLIEDL
-569 EQIFLRS
+569 EQIFMRS
-576 WRESHLTEIR
+576 WQESHLSEIR
-586 QYQQAPPQPFPPAL
+586 QYQQVIPQAFPAVPSQIAL
-600 GAVAPV
+600 M

-626 HVIECTYSL
+626 HIIECSYSL

-640 EMFRLLIEGK
+640 EMFKLLIEGK
-650 LAKTNYVVIICACRS
+650 LVKTNYVVIICACRNR
-665 AAIDSCIAVT
+665 ALDSCIAVT
-675 GKYQARI
+675 GKYQARV
-682 LSESLLTPAEY
+682 LSESMLTPAEY
-693 QKEVNYELVTGKV
+693 QKEVNYQLVTGKV
-706 DSLGAFFSTLCPEG
+706 ETLGSFFSTLCPDG
-720 DIDILLDKFH
+720 DIEVLLDKFY
-730 QENQGLVS
+730 QENQSHRS
-738 SSLAAS
+738 SSLSTSVNKPAA
-744 SVSKSASLDVG
+744 LDITGAAV
-755 EAPACTSYHLEPHRI
+755 CTSYNIEQHQI

-797 LGSFEKVDFLICI
+797 LGSFEKVDFLICV
-810 PPSEVTYQQTLFHV
+810 PPSEVTYQQTLFHL
-824 WHSGVLLELGLEK
+824 WHSGVLLELGLGK
-837 EHVTRQRVEQYVL
+837 EHLTKQRMEQYVV

-858 KFKSF
+858 KFKVF
-863 LQHSFQNPHTLFVL
+863 LQNSMQNPHTLFVL

-884 DLVSSAVHN
+884 DLVSAVHS
-893 LYSQSDPSVGL
+893 LYPQAEASVGL
-904 VDRLLNCKEV
+904 VDRLLNCREV

-919 IVTLHVTS
+919 ILILHVTS
-927 FPYALQTQHTLVS
+927 FPYALQTQHTHIS
-940 PYNEIHWPASYS
+940 PYNEIHWPSSYS
-952 DGVDL
+952 NGTEL
-957 YPENRKYF
+957 YHENKKYF

-990 AMVTALGKRF
+990 AMVMALGKRF

-1016 YAAAMM
+1016 YSAAMM

-1037 TLEITQNLINSP
+1037 TLEITQNLINSS
-1049 KQCPC
+1049 KQCPS
-1054 GHGLMVL
+1054 GHGFMVV
-1061 LRVPCSPLAA
+1061 LRIPCIPLAA
-1071 VAYERLA
+1071 VAYERLY
-1078 HVRARLALEEHFEII
+1078 HVRERLSLADNFEII
-1093 LGNPA
+1093 LGKPN
-1098 SGITIGKHFLKQ
+1098 SGITIGKHFVEQ
-1110 LKVWQNIEDAEW
+1110 LKIWQKIEDAEW

-1140 GMDPHGES
+1140 GMDPQGEA

-1178 AYFVSSEPPLEKG
+1178 AYFVSSEIHMNKVVVNDV
-1191 AQTEALESD
+1191 LESD
-1200 AEKLSSTDNEDEE
+1200 PEKLSSTDNEDEE
-1213 LVTEGSTSEK
+1213 IATEGSTSGK

-1230 RSRSHDSASSS
+1230 RSCSHDSASSS
-1241 LSSKASSS
+1241 LSSKASSAAFCIESSPLLATPGDVAKSPQVLSSSTEENANNCERQRQKVEKGAQTVISKHLPATAEHLDSKQNIKSAQISINSSSSPFSSSSSSS
-1249 APCGESSA
+1249 APTHNSFIL
-1257 GPSQG
+1257 
-1262 ERAWSPPPCGPS
+1262 
-1274 EEAKAPGERQ
+1274 Q
-1284 TLRAAGGPPSVISRH
+1284 T
-1299 SPGLTPQLDPSLKSG
+1299 
-1314 QRGIQVSA
+1314 
-1322 LSASSSGS
+1322 
-1330 ASSPALPTA
+1330 
-1339 GPLVLQ
+1339 
-1345 ASQCSMTKACRQPPV
+1345 SQCSMAKAWKQPPI
-1360 VFLPKLVYDMVTST
+1360 VFLPKLVYDIITST
-1374 DGSGLPKAA
+1374 DSSGLPKSS
-1383 SLLPSHSVMWASSF
+1383 SLLPNHSVMWASSF
-1397 RPLLSKTMTSTEQ
+1397 RPAMSKMMTCTEQ

-1415 QWTVPRPG
+1415 QWTVPKPI
-1423 HMDYGNRAEGRVDG
+1423 HMDYNNRNEGRMDT

-1458 QFLSILSRML
+1458 HFLGILSRML

-1479 EEININLR
+1479 EEINIKLQ
-1487 EDSDWH
+1487 EESDQFYH
-1493 YLQLSDPWPDLEL
+1493 QPGDIWPDLET
-1506 FKKLP
+1506 FKKIP
-1511 FDYIIHDPK
+1511 FDYTIHDPK
-1520 YEDASLICSHH
+1520 YEDASLICTRLQNVNRDDRSTSRK
-1531 QSIKSEDRGTH
+1531 QEDMY
-1542 RKPEDLF
+1542 
-1549 VRRQTARMRLSKF
+1549 VRRQTTRMRLSKY
-1562 AAHNTYHHCEQC
+1562 AAYNTYHHCEQC
-1574 HQYMGFH
+1574 HQYMGFN
-1581 PRCQLYESTL
+1581 PRYQLYESTL

-1623 PGGQLESM
+1623 PGRQLESM
-1631 RLPLVTDKSHE
+1631 RLPLVTDKSQD

-1751 MWNVVDVDSG
+1751 MWNAVEVDCSG
-1761 GERSRKNVFG
+1761 DRKS
-1771 LIELTDMTPASRHA
+1771 EYTWT
-1785 FSILTGTPPRQP
+1785 
-1797 ARHVQGKA
+1797 
-1805 AAWPAQSACRPGDVR
+1805 
-1820 LPPSSREFSWSER
+1820 ER
-1833 NVSLKHI
+1833 NVSLKQI
-1840 MQHIEASP
+1840 LQHIEATP
-1848 NITHYALIGMRKWSS
+1848 NVTHYALIGMRKWSS
-1863 KTGSREVREP
+1863 KTNSGEIREP
-1873 FSRCHVHDFIV
+1873 FSFCHIHDFIM

-1898 RFTCDDVDFN
+1898 RFMCDDVDFN
-1908 LRVHSA
+1908 LRAHSA
-1914 GLLLCRFNR
+1914 GLLICRFNR

-1935 HRSFHITSKVS
+1935 QRSFHIKSKI
-1946 DSPMAVVP
+1946 A
-1954 AQYICAPDSRHT
+1954 
-1966 FLAAPAQLLLEKFLQ
+1966 
-1981 HHSHCFFPLSLKNLG
+1981 
-1996 HPVLSVDCYLN
+1996 
-2007 LGSQISVCYVSSR
+2007 VCYVSSR
-2020 PHSLNISCSDFVFS
+2020 PHSLNISCSGLTFS
-2034 GLLLYLCDSFVG
+2034 GLLLYLCDSFVV

>member
-1 MGNSYAGQLKTTRF
+1 MGNSYAGQLKSTRF

-22 IEASLRSNSLVPR
+22 IEASLRSSSLVPR
-35 PIFSQLYLEA
+35 PVFSQLYLEA

-70 LEQNCPPNPYQ
+70 LEPSCPPNPYQ
-81 MHPRPKD
+81 MHPPPEGCCTTD
-88 AAPRTEQTGER
+88 GFCQ
-99 AASALKMVKQMFKEE
+99 
-114 NLTKAG
+114 AG

-126 SISSEP
+126 SIGSEP
-132 IDIPA
+132 IDVPA

-142 GAKSPSLPDHLLVCA
+142 GAKAPSLPGHLLVCA
-157 VDKRFL
+157 VDRRFL

-206 KQKHLKY
+206 KQKHLKC

-222 LTKGPLICWKG
+222 LTQGPLICWKG
-233 SVVTTAPAVGKRT
+233 SEFRARQT
-246 VPQVASPETKPG
+246 
-258 EWPPPQP
+258 
-265 SWLHR
+265 
-270 SSDGEGVGTLAVI
+270 
-283 SAPGSPAGRVLASEV
+283 PAGP
-298 IGRCWGGAG
+298 G
-307 ADCQVCLFPA
+307 
-317 EFRSR
+317 
-322 QASMGACSSSLFPP
+322 SSSLCPP
-336 LDSSGP
+336 PDSSGP
-342 PAPFPGEPGLGTTPS
+342 PAAFSSEPSPGTTP
-357 APLGAPQAG
+357 APPWGPSRQARALTPPPCPQRRAPRCSTARTPRSSSWRRASCRPGPALGTRYLLKLRAPQKAPQRVVSG
-366 ILSNSGPPKKRH
+366 VSLRCGRRLPPGERGRGLRAPGRLGGTSLRHLSRRGLWGTGVRSRQLAENM
-378 KGWSPE
+378 
-384 SPSASDGGY
+384 
-393 PQGAGNR
+393 QGQA
-400 AKYESAGVTCMPQ
+400 
-413 VGLVGPA
+413 
-420 SVTFPVVASEEPVSV
+420 
-435 PDNLLKICKAKPVI
+435 
-449 FKGKYSNALGAEGH
+449 GH

-496 EQYGASTIQPISE
+496 EQYGAPAMQPISE

-516 VYYLVQLDCVRWTLG
+516 VYYLVQL
-531 HSASPQHCPAVWAGQ
+531 
-546 ALKPLPPALS
+546 
-556 LPAADQVPLMEDL
+556 AADQVPLMEDL

-586 QYQQAPPQPFPPAL
+586 QYQPAPPQPCPPAP
-600 GAVAPV
+600 GPAAPV

-626 HVIECTYSL
+626 HIIECTYSL
-635 AEGLS
+635 AEGLA
-640 EMFRLLIEGK
+640 EMFRLLVEGK

-675 GKYQARI
+675 GKYQARV

-693 QKEVNYELVTGKV
+693 QKEVSYALVTGKV

-730 QENQGLVS
+730 QEHQGRVS
-738 SSLAAS
+738 SSPTAAS
-744 SVSKSASLDVG
+744 VTKAMSLDVG
-755 EAPACTSYHLEPHRI
+755 GVPACASSRREPPRI

-824 WHSGVLLELGLEK
+824 WHSGVLLELGLDK
-837 EHVTRQRVEQYVL
+837 EHVTRQRAEQYVL
-850 KLDAEAQT
+850 KLDAEAQAR
-858 KFKSF
+858 FKVF
-863 LQHSFQNPHTLFVL
+863 LQNSFQNPHTLFVL

-893 LYSQSDPSVGL
+893 LYPPGDPSVGL
-904 VDRLLNCKEV
+904 VDRLLNCREV

-919 IVTLHVTS
+919 IVTLH
-927 FPYALQTQHTLVS
+927 TQHTLIS
-940 PYNEIHWPASYS
+940 PYNEIHWPAAYS
-952 DGVDL
+952 AGADL
-957 YPENRKYF
+957 YPEDRKYF

-1022 AVSGLSQMKNYTSVE
+1022 AVRGLSQMKNYTSVE
-1037 TLEITQNLINSP
+1037 TLEITQNLLNAP
-1049 KQCPC
+1049 QQCPC

-1078 HVRARLALEEHFEII
+1078 HVRARLALEQRFEII
-1093 LGNPA
+1093 LGGPS
-1098 SGITIGKHFLKQ
+1098 SGLTVGKHFVKQ

-1178 AYFVSSEPPLEKG
+1178 AYFVSSEGPLEKG
-1191 AQTEALESD
+1191 PRGEGLESD
-1200 AEKLSSTDNEDEE
+1200 AEKPSSTDNEDEE
-1213 LVTEGSTSEK
+1213 LVTEGSAAEK

-1230 RSRSHDSASSS
+1230 RSGSRDSASSGR
-1241 LSSKASSS
+1241 SSKASGS
-1249 APCGESSA
+1249 ALGGETA
-1257 GPSQG
+1257 APPGGPPQG
-1262 ERAWSPPPCGPS
+1262 EQTRSPQPCGPS
-1274 EEAKAPGERQ
+1274 EDTQR
-1284 TLRAAGGPPSVISRH
+1284 LRASQGPASALSRH
-1299 SPGLTPQLDPSLKSG
+1299 SPGPAPQPDAGRQTSQRSVQVAVPSPRRLPAAG
-1314 QRGIQVSA
+1314 
-1322 LSASSSGS
+1322 ASSS
-1330 ASSPALPTA
+1330 PA
-1339 GPLVLQ
+1339 GP
-1345 ASQCSMTKACRQPPV
+1345 ASPCSLAKARRQPPV

-1374 DGSGLPKAA
+1374 DSSGLPKAA
-1383 SLLPSHSVMWASSF
+1383 SLLPAPSVVWASSF

-1415 QWTVPRPG
+1415 QWTVPRPS
-1423 HMDYGNRAEGRVDG
+1423 HMDYGNRAEGCVDG

-1479 EEININLR
+1479 EEINVDLR
-1487 EDSDWH
+1487 EEAEWR
-1493 YLQLSDPWPDLEL
+1493 YLQRSDPWPDLEL
-1506 FKKLP
+1506 FRKLP
-1511 FDYIIHDPK
+1511 FDYTVHDPK

-1531 QSIKSEDRGTH
+1531 QSARGEDRAPP

-1549 VRRQTARMRLSKF
+1549 VRRQTARMRLSKY

-1581 PRCQLYESTL
+1581 PRYQLYESTL

-1642 YIKSPT
+1642 CIKSPT

-1681 EMAIYKK
+1681 EMPVYKK

-1751 MWNVVDVDSG
+1751 MWNVVDVDGG
-1761 GERSRKNVFG
+1761 GER
-1771 LIELTDMTPASRHA
+1771 
-1785 FSILTGTPPRQP
+1785 
-1797 ARHVQGKA
+1797 
-1805 AAWPAQSACRPGDVR
+1805 
-1820 LPPSSREFSWSER
+1820 SSREFSWSER

-1840 MQHIEASP
+1840 MQHIEAAP

-1863 KTGSREVREP
+1863 KAGGRAVREP

-1898 RFTCDDVDFN
+1898 RFLCDDVDFN

-1935 HRSFHITSKVS
+1935 HRSFHITAKVS
-1946 DSPMAVVP
+1946 DSPVAVVP
-1954 AQYICAPDSRHT
+1954 AQYICAPDSKHPA
-1966 FLAAPAQLLLEKFLQ
+1966 LAAPAQLLLERFLQ
-1981 HHSHCFFPLSLKNLG
+1981 HHSHRFFPLSLRNHG
-1996 HPVLSVDCYLN
+1996 HPVLLVDCYLN

-2020 PHSLNISCSDFVFS
+2020 PHSLNVSCSDSTFS

-2046 ASFLK
+2046 AGFLK